1 MNSASTECQVS
12 QFEPLS
18 DSCGESDMEGL
29 DLSLF
34 EPQADANS
42 WCDSRVHAGFLY
54 LLVHYCEADCCVG
67 DPSDEACWEPCYCVL
82 LQDEQTLT
90 AYRSEDMALFA
101 GTACMF
107 KSHSKLGDAMFVE
120 LPRVRL
126 DGGARAFRQH
136 WGYES
141 SRPLAP
147 PPPLIEEDEAGIEPE
162 TVSLREA
169 NTASPI
175 APLLRRAAPRQGSGS
190 KQRHTFDIELSS
202 LERIDPNQLA
212 IQRSELKSL
221 SLPRGF
227 LPELTEQ
234 CETVKIA
241 DFVHLL
247 RKLPARPRSQDTSYE
262 KACRR
267 GSAPATPV
275 LGARPLDV
283 TPNRIVNFFS
293 KRSFRSN
300 PLKRTKS
307 VTKLERQKQ
316 RGVGLGSG
324 AGLRGCRS
332 HESLLCGQAVTSMD
346 LAAVTPLHPS
356 LLNRPHCFQVTPSNG
371 GPKYFS
377 CRTAHEREQWMHSLR
392 KSVQPEAE
400 QTRRTDNSLQIW
412 LLEAKGVPAKKRY
425 FCEVCLDSTL
435 YARTTAKLK
444 ADLCFW
450 GERFDFHHLP
460 AVNTIQVNLYRE
472 ADRKKKRDKNVLI
485 GSVNIPVNN
494 VTSRYLTEKWYP
506 VVGDKGPL
514 KEPPALRVKCR
525 FQSVDILPVQVYS
538 EFLEYLKTDYAALC
552 EKLEPVIGVKAK
564 EDIATALVA
573 VMQREKR
580 APQFLADLVMMDI
593 HRIDDERLTFRG
605 NSLATKAMEAYLKL
619 TGDRYLQE
627 TLGPVV
633 RGAVEGGDCEVDPL
647 KVASV
652 AALHKQ
658 QQNLR
663 AAVELAWSRIL
674 ASHSHFPVELRE
686 CFRIFRERLKE
697 MGREDMA
704 DNLISASIFL
714 RFLCPAILS
723 PSLFNITHEY
733 PNEKAARNLTLVAKT
748 LQTLANFTRFQ
759 GKENFMEFM
768 NDVLE
773 REAPSMKTFLQ
784 LISSSKETQNNLM
797 EYDGYIDL
805 GKQLSLLHALLRESV
820 ATTSSNSPSSP
831 PSRLPEILD
840 RISQALDQP
849 GPSPVPST
857 LRYPNLQNNIFRYN
871 DPTIANSN
879 TNLSISATSTL
890 SSNHSTLNGTI
901 GDSTEIIQSNT
912 LGHNANNGTRSP
924 NVVRAATLPRNAYM
938 PTNGKLQLQ
947 INNDDYPLESSAF
960 VSRSPT
966 PISRQQHLHQRAT
979 AFAANNRSGPGY
991 RLVTSASLANVNHCQ
1006 TNASHPTSPTRS
1018 ESHSNLKDSNYN
1030 ITGSQSNNST
1040 MAQHRHNISRL
1051 QNLDIHDRCEDNYN
1065 HNNYN
1070 VSRSAS
1076 RNHCCK
1082 EENANQTH
1090 QQNYNNVSK
1099 TTINANNHTGS
1110 NITLSINHQ
1119 PNNNSYHNSKT
1130 NGGNNPTG
1138 AQLANGNLDEFSD
1151 LLRYAD
1157 DEVSESKSQKG
1168 SQISIS
1174 QLSNVASSGYQSFAA
1189 YSQSSSPVDLTSNNA
1204 NGHILNSA
1212 PLAFANPVYHM
1223 ESNHH
1228 GRNGRRGSTSSDERE
1243 GSNGGVENVRGVDLS
1258 PSPPLQQNAR
1268 NLQRNGLQSHQWRQ
1282 NNSAIRPGNNEQS
1295 QNNVCCTKLRRR
1307 LSLDSTR
1314 DLSDTSE
1321 EESCATRRSK
1331 SRSHR
1336 SIDQYEVEIERLQS
1350 SVDRLR
1356 ARLGAAEDADV
1367 DGLGPD
1373 TKMKSIISSHSA
1385 LYTQNRFFYAPQNV
1399 ALISVEEELRREQ
1412 QKMSAALS
1420 YKQRVIDAQEQQIA
1434 ALDAANSRLM
1444 SSNTRLLSALST
1456 LRERYHGNNTNNATN
1471 VGSNTTKQS
1480 NNGNSSASNNN
1491 QASDAS
1497 ALLQNIADIGE
1508 LKSST
1513 C

>member
-1 MNSASTECQVS
+1 MLNTDNIEESPKRRSTFYVS
-12 QFEPLS
+12 LDGEARQPS
-18 DSCGESDMEGL
+18 KIPKTVTTESDKFVSNTFPISTSKTTPNVILTRTLSNNESISAKGSRDETFPESRGKVQSLTKIFETPKSEQVGNGSEQRKKVERTRSFKTIERFQSRFTGRKDAGRKDSRLNNTIACFEVEDEDSKKKGAEKQRSSSAKIVETKANGSADTRAKQNGNTTFTNLLIRRTHSTKLARSTSTLVKVAGRHASVDSPCAVPTPSRNENHRSGSEKSKDDETPDDSVADNDEGTE
-29 DLSLF
+29 SSVF
-34 EPQADANS
+34 EDADA
-42 WCDSRVHAGFLY
+42 D
-54 LLVHYCEADCCVG
+54 
-67 DPSDEACWEPCYCVL
+67 
-82 LQDEQTLT
+82 
-90 AYRSEDMALFA
+90 
-101 GTACMF
+101 
-107 KSHSKLGDAMFVE
+107 
-120 LPRVRL
+120 
-126 DGGARAFRQH
+126 
-136 WGYES
+136 
-141 SRPLAP
+141 
-147 PPPLIEEDEAGIEPE
+147 AGIH
-162 TVSLREA
+162 S
-169 NTASPI
+169 
-175 APLLRRAAPRQGSGS
+175 
-190 KQRHTFDIELSS
+190 
-202 LERIDPNQLA
+202 
-212 IQRSELKSL
+212 
-221 SLPRGF
+221 
-227 LPELTEQ
+227 
-234 CETVKIA
+234 
-241 DFVHLL
+241 
-247 RKLPARPRSQDTSYE
+247 DTSYE

-316 RGVGLGSG
+316 RG

-356 LLNRPHCFQVTPSNG
+356 LLGRPHCFQVTPSTG

-377 CRTAHEREQWMHSLR
+377 CRTAHERDQWLHSLR
-392 KSVQPEAE
+392 KSVQPDAE

-450 GERFDFHHLP
+450 GEHFDFHHLP
-460 AVNTIQVNLYRE
+460 SVNTIQVNLYRE

-485 GSVNIPVNN
+485 GSVSIPVHI

-525 FQSVDILPVQVYS
+525 FQSVDILPVQVYQ
-538 EFLEYLKTDYAALC
+538 EFLEYLKTDYKPLC
-552 EKLEPVIGVKAK
+552 EKLEPAIGVKAK

-573 VMQREKR
+573 VMQREKK

-627 TLGPVV
+627 TLGAVV

-663 AAVELAWSRIL
+663 NAVELAWSRIL
-674 ASHSHFPVELRE
+674 ASHAHFPLELRE
-686 CFRIFRERLKE
+686 CFRIFRERLQD
-697 MGREDMA
+697 MGREDIA

-768 NDVLE
+768 NDLLE
-773 REAPSMKTFLQ
+773 REAPSMKNFLQ
-784 LISSSKETQNNLM
+784 LISSPLPKDAPANNSL
-797 EYDGYIDL
+797 EFDGYIDL
-805 GKQLSLLHALLRESV
+805 GKQLSLLHALLRESLV
-820 ATTSSNSPSSP
+820 TITSSSSP
-831 PSRLPEILD
+831 LPPPRLPEILE
-840 RISQALDQP
+840 RISLALDQP
-849 GPSPVPST
+849 GPSPVPASH
-857 LRYPNLQNNIFRYN
+857 RYPNLQNNIFRYN

-879 TNLSISATSTL
+879 TNLSVSATSTL
-890 SSNHSTLNGTI
+890 SNHSTLNGTI
-901 GDSTEIIQSNT
+901 RDSNEVLQANT
-912 LGHNANNGTRSP
+912 LGHNSSRSP
-924 NVVRAATLPRNAYM
+924 NVARAATLPRNAYM
-938 PTNGKLQLQ
+938 PNNGKLQLQ
-947 INNDDYPLESSAF
+947 ITTDDYPLEPPAF

-966 PISRQQHLHQRAT
+966 PIVRQHRAIGS
-979 AFAANNRSGPGY
+979 NRTGAGY
-991 RLVTSASLANVNHCQ
+991 RLTASASLANVNHCQ
-1006 TNASHPTSPTRS
+1006 THPTSPTRS

-1030 ITGSQSNNST
+1030 ITAPQNNQSNICT
-1040 MAQHRHNISRL
+1040 IVAQQQQQQQNHRHNIARL
-1051 QNLDIHDRCEDNYN
+1051 QNMDIHDREDNYN

-1070 VSRSAS
+1070 VSRSTS
-1076 RNHCCK
+1076 RNHCNK
-1082 EENANQTH
+1082 EENANQTQH
-1090 QQNYNNVSK
+1090 QNYNNVSK
-1099 TTINANNHTGS
+1099 TTVNANVMVNPSS
-1110 NITLSINHQ
+1110 NLTLSINHQ
-1119 PNNNSYHNSKT
+1119 PNNNYNNSKT
-1130 NGGNNPTG
+1130 SNT
-1138 AQLANGNLDEFSD
+1138 ANGNLDELSD
-1151 LLRYAD
+1151 LL
-1157 DEVSESKSQKG
+1157 
-1168 SQISIS
+1168 
-1174 QLSNVASSGYQSFAA
+1174 
-1189 YSQSSSPVDLTSNNA
+1189 SQSSSPVDLSSNNA
-1204 NGHILNSA
+1204 NAHILSAA

-1223 ESNHH
+1223 EPNH
-1228 GRNGRRGSTSSDERE
+1228 GRNGRRGSTSSEERE
-1243 GSNGGVENVRGVDLS
+1243 GSGGGVEGVRGVDLS
-1258 PSPPLQQNAR
+1258 PSPPPQNNVR
-1268 NLQRNGLQSHQWRQ
+1268 NLQRNSQNQWRQ
-1282 NNSAIRPGNNEQS
+1282 TNQAHRNNSEQNQS
-1295 QNNVCCTKLRRR
+1295 GCCTKLRRR

-1321 EESCATRRSK
+1321 EESCTTRRSK

-1356 ARLGAAEDADV
+1356 ARLDATEDTDI
-1367 DGLGPD
+1367 DGIAPD
-1373 TKMKSIISSHSA
+1373 TKMKSIIS
-1385 LYTQNRFFYAPQNV
+1385 R
-1399 ALISVEEELRREQ
+1399 LISVEEELRREQ

-1444 SSNTRLLSALST
+1444 TSNTRLLSALST
-1456 LRERYHGNNTNNATN
+1456 LKQRYNAKTQS
-1471 VGSNTTKQS
+1471 SNE
-1480 NNGNSSASNNN
+1480 A
-1491 QASDAS
+1491 A

-1508 LKSST
+1508 LKSSS

>member
-1 MNSASTECQVS
+1 MEMRLDEDESAIGDGISNGI
-12 QFEPLS
+12 FEPLS

-29 DLSLF
+29 DFSLF
-34 EPQADANS
+34 EPQQTDTDY
-42 WCDSRVHAGFLY
+42 CRDIRRVYTGALDLFIN
-54 LLVHYCEADCCVG
+54 CEADCCVG
-67 DPSDEACWEPCYCVL
+67 ETSEEACWEPCYCVL

-101 GTACMF
+101 GTGCF
-107 KSHSKLGDAMFVE
+107 FRGHHKIGDAMFVE

-126 DGGARAFRQH
+126 DGGARTFRQH

-141 SRPLAP
+141 RPHVP
-147 PPPLIEEDEAGIEPE
+147 PPPLIEEDEGGIEPE

-175 APLLRRAAPRQGSGS
+175 
-190 KQRHTFDIELSS
+190 
-202 LERIDPNQLA
+202 
-212 IQRSELKSL
+212 
-221 SLPRGF
+221 
-227 LPELTEQ
+227 
-234 CETVKIA
+234 
-241 DFVHLL
+241 
-247 RKLPARPRSQDTSYE
+247 DTSYE

-316 RGVGLGSG
+316 RG

-332 HESLLCGQAVTSMD
+332 HESLLCSQAVTSMD
-346 LAAVTPLHPS
+346 LAAVTPMHPS
-356 LLNRPHCFQVTPSNG
+356 LLGRPHCFQVTPSNG
-371 GPKYFS
+371 PPKYFS
-377 CRTAHEREQWMHSLR
+377 CRTAHERQQWLHSIR
-392 KSVQPEAE
+392 KSVQPDAE

-412 LLEAKGVPAKKRY
+412 LLEAKGVPTKKRY
-425 FCEVCLDSTL
+425 FCEVCLDNTL

-444 ADLCFW
+444 TELCFW
-450 GERFDFHHLP
+450 GEHFDFHLLP
-460 AVNTIQVNLYRE
+460 SVNTIQVNLYRE

-485 GSVNIPVNN
+485 GSVSIPVQN

-506 VVGDKGPL
+506 VVSDKGPL

-525 FQSVDILPVQVYS
+525 FQSVDILPVQVYQ
-538 EFLEYLKTDYAALC
+538 EFLEYLKTDYPSLC
-552 EKLEPVIGVKAK
+552 ERLEPAIGVKAK
-564 EDIATALVA
+564 EDIATAFVA
-573 VMQREKR
+573 VMQREKK

-627 TLGPVV
+627 TLGAVV
-633 RGAVEGGDCEVDPL
+633 RAAVEGGDCEVDPL
-647 KVASV
+647 KVSSL

-663 AAVELAWSRIL
+663 NAVELAWSRIL
-674 ASHSHFPVELRE
+674 ASHTHFPLELRE

-697 MGREDMA
+697 MGREDIA

-773 REAPSMKTFLQ
+773 REAPAMKNFLQ
-784 LISSSKETQNNLM
+784 LISNPLPKDSPSNNSF
-797 EYDGYIDL
+797 EFDGYIDL
-805 GKQLSLLHALLRESV
+805 GKQLSLLHALLRESI
-820 ATTSSNSPSSP
+820 AGTTSSSTS
-831 PSRLPEILD
+831 SRLPEVLD
-840 RISQALDQP
+840 RISVALEQP
-849 GPSPVPST
+849 GPSPVST
-857 LRYPNLQNNIFRYN
+857 AHRYPNLQNNIFRYN

-879 TNLSISATSTL
+879 TNLSVSASSTL
-890 SSNHSTLNGTI
+890 SNHSTLNGTLR
-901 GDSTEIIQSNT
+901 DSSEVLQSNT
-912 LGHNANNGTRSP
+912 LGHPPGTRSP
-924 NVVRAATLPRNAYM
+924 NVVRAATLPRNAYL
-938 PTNGKLQLQ
+938 PNGKLQLQ
-947 INNDDYPLESSAF
+947 ITSDDYHPLEAPAF

-966 PISRQQHLHQRAT
+966 PISRQHRPGIT
-979 AFAANNRSGPGY
+979 KGY
-991 RLVTSASLANVNHCQ
+991 RLTASASLANVNHCQ
-1006 TNASHPTSPTRS
+1006 NIPTSPTRS
-1018 ESHSNLKDSNYN
+1018 ESHSNLKDSNFN
-1030 ITGSQSNNST
+1030 INVNQTNQANQNTG
-1040 MAQHRHNISRL
+1040 HRHNTKI
-1051 QNLDIHDRCEDNYN
+1051 NHDLHDDNYI

-1076 RNHCCK
+1076 RNHCK

-1090 QQNYNNVSK
+1090 QQNYNNVTK
-1099 TTINANNHTGS
+1099 TTVNANPINPS
-1110 NITLSINHQ
+1110 NLTLTINQ
-1119 PNNNSYHNSKT
+1119 PNNNYK
-1130 NGGNNPTG
+1130 GPTT
-1138 AQLANGNLDEFSD
+1138 NGNLDEISD

-1189 YSQSSSPVDLTSNNA
+1189 YSQSSSPVDLSNNA
-1204 NGHILNSA
+1204 NSHIMSAA

-1223 ESNHH
+1223 EAS
-1228 GRNGRRGSTSSDERE
+1228 RSGRRGSTSSEERE
-1243 GSNGGVENVRGVDLS
+1243 GGGVEAVRGVDLS
-1258 PSPPLQQNAR
+1258 PSPATQGNLR
-1268 NLQRNGLQSHQWRQ
+1268 NRGNGQQWRQ
-1282 NNSAIRPGNNEQS
+1282 TPGHRGTNEGQS
-1295 QNNVCCTKLRRR
+1295 GYSTKLRRR
-1307 LSLDSTR
+1307 LSLDSNR

-1321 EESCATRRSK
+1321 DESCATRRSK

-1356 ARLGAAEDADV
+1356 ARLGAAEDGDV
-1367 DGLGPD
+1367 DGIAPD
-1373 TKMKSIISSHSA
+1373 TKMKNII
-1385 LYTQNRFFYAPQNV
+1385 TR
-1399 ALISVEEELRREQ
+1399 LISVEEELRREQ

-1434 ALDAANSRLM
+1434 ALDAANTRLM

-1456 LRERYHGNNTNNATN
+1456 LKQRYN
-1471 VGSNTTKQS
+1471 VKAQP
-1480 NNGNSSASNNN
+1480 SSSEA
-1491 QASDAS
+1491 A

-1508 LKSST
+1508 LKSSS

>member
-1 MNSASTECQVS
+1 MEMRLDEDESAIGDGISNGI
-12 QFEPLS
+12 FEPLS

-29 DLSLF
+29 DFSLF
-34 EPQADANS
+34 EPQQTDTDY
-42 WCDSRVHAGFLY
+42 CRDIRRVYTGALDLFIN
-54 LLVHYCEADCCVG
+54 CEADCCVG
-67 DPSDEACWEPCYCVL
+67 ETSEEACWEPCYCVL

-101 GTACMF
+101 GTGCF
-107 KSHSKLGDAMFVE
+107 FRGHHKIGDAMFVE

-126 DGGARAFRQH
+126 DGGARTFRQH

-141 SRPLAP
+141 RPHVP
-147 PPPLIEEDEAGIEPE
+147 PPPLIEEDEGGIEPE

-175 APLLRRAAPRQGSGS
+175 ASFLRKVRTLPARGYH
-190 KQRHTFDIELSS
+190 RHTMQPDLTGIRNIMVDTSQLHQS
-202 LERIDPNQLA
+202 LCE
-212 IQRSELKSL
+212 SKSL

-227 LPELTEQ
+227 PPPSPSPIT
-234 CETVKIA
+234 K
-241 DFVHLL
+241 
-247 RKLPARPRSQDTSYE
+247 DTSYE

-316 RGVGLGSG
+316 RG

-332 HESLLCGQAVTSMD
+332 HESLLCSQAVTSMD
-346 LAAVTPLHPS
+346 LAAVTPMHPS
-356 LLNRPHCFQVTPSNG
+356 LLGRPHCFQVTPSNG
-371 GPKYFS
+371 PPKYFS
-377 CRTAHEREQWMHSLR
+377 CRTAHERQQWLHSIR
-392 KSVQPEAE
+392 KSVQPDAE

-412 LLEAKGVPAKKRY
+412 LLEAKGVPTKKRY
-425 FCEVCLDSTL
+425 FCEVCLDNTL

-444 ADLCFW
+444 TELCFW
-450 GERFDFHHLP
+450 GEHFDFHLLP
-460 AVNTIQVNLYRE
+460 SVNTIQVNLYRE

-485 GSVNIPVNN
+485 GSVSIPVQN

-506 VVGDKGPL
+506 VVSDKGPL

-525 FQSVDILPVQVYS
+525 FQSVDILPVQVYQ
-538 EFLEYLKTDYAALC
+538 EFLEYLKTDYPSLC
-552 EKLEPVIGVKAK
+552 ERLEPAIGVKAK
-564 EDIATALVA
+564 EDIATAFVA
-573 VMQREKR
+573 VMQREKK

-627 TLGPVV
+627 TLGAVV
-633 RGAVEGGDCEVDPL
+633 RAAVEGGDCEVDPL
-647 KVASV
+647 KVSSL

-663 AAVELAWSRIL
+663 NAVELAWSRIL
-674 ASHSHFPVELRE
+674 ASHTHFPLELRE

-697 MGREDMA
+697 MGREDIA

-773 REAPSMKTFLQ
+773 REAPAMKNFLQ
-784 LISSSKETQNNLM
+784 LISNPLPKDSPSNNSF
-797 EYDGYIDL
+797 EFDGYIDL
-805 GKQLSLLHALLRESV
+805 GKQLSLLHALLRESI
-820 ATTSSNSPSSP
+820 AGTTSSSTS
-831 PSRLPEILD
+831 SRLPEVLD
-840 RISQALDQP
+840 RISVALEQP
-849 GPSPVPST
+849 GPSPVST
-857 LRYPNLQNNIFRYN
+857 AHRYPNLQNNIFRYN

-879 TNLSISATSTL
+879 TNLSVSASSTL
-890 SSNHSTLNGTI
+890 SNHSTLNGTLR
-901 GDSTEIIQSNT
+901 DSSEVLQSNT
-912 LGHNANNGTRSP
+912 LGHPPGTRSP
-924 NVVRAATLPRNAYM
+924 NVVRAATLPRNAYL
-938 PTNGKLQLQ
+938 PNGKLQLQ
-947 INNDDYPLESSAF
+947 ITSDDYHPLEAPAF

-966 PISRQQHLHQRAT
+966 PISRQHRPGIT
-979 AFAANNRSGPGY
+979 KGY
-991 RLVTSASLANVNHCQ
+991 RLTASASLANVNHCQ
-1006 TNASHPTSPTRS
+1006 NIPTSPTRS
-1018 ESHSNLKDSNYN
+1018 ESHSNLKDSNFN
-1030 ITGSQSNNST
+1030 INVNQTNQANQNTG
-1040 MAQHRHNISRL
+1040 HRHNTKI
-1051 QNLDIHDRCEDNYN
+1051 NHDLHDDNYI

-1076 RNHCCK
+1076 RNHCK

-1090 QQNYNNVSK
+1090 QQNYNNVTK
-1099 TTINANNHTGS
+1099 TTVNANPINPS
-1110 NITLSINHQ
+1110 NLTLTINQ
-1119 PNNNSYHNSKT
+1119 PNNNYK
-1130 NGGNNPTG
+1130 GPTT
-1138 AQLANGNLDEFSD
+1138 NGNLDEISD

-1189 YSQSSSPVDLTSNNA
+1189 YSQSSSPVDLSNNA
-1204 NGHILNSA
+1204 NSHIMSAA

-1223 ESNHH
+1223 EAS
-1228 GRNGRRGSTSSDERE
+1228 RSGRRGSTSSEERE
-1243 GSNGGVENVRGVDLS
+1243 GGGVEAVRGVDLS
-1258 PSPPLQQNAR
+1258 PSPATQGNLR
-1268 NLQRNGLQSHQWRQ
+1268 NRGNGQQWRQ
-1282 NNSAIRPGNNEQS
+1282 TPGHRGTNEGQS
-1295 QNNVCCTKLRRR
+1295 GYSTKLRRR
-1307 LSLDSTR
+1307 LSLDSNR

-1321 EESCATRRSK
+1321 DESCATRRSK

-1356 ARLGAAEDADV
+1356 ARLGAAEDGDV
-1367 DGLGPD
+1367 DGIAPD
-1373 TKMKSIISSHSA
+1373 TKMKNII
-1385 LYTQNRFFYAPQNV
+1385 TR
-1399 ALISVEEELRREQ
+1399 LISVEEELRREQ

-1434 ALDAANSRLM
+1434 ALDAANTRLM

-1456 LRERYHGNNTNNATN
+1456 LKQRYN
-1471 VGSNTTKQS
+1471 VKAQP
-1480 NNGNSSASNNN
+1480 SSSEA
-1491 QASDAS
+1491 A

-1508 LKSST
+1508 LKSSS

>member
-1 MNSASTECQVS
+1 MKLEYPCRV
-12 QFEPLS
+12 
-18 DSCGESDMEGL
+18 EGWL
-29 DLSLF
+29 
-34 EPQADANS
+34 N
-42 WCDSRVHAGFLY
+42 V
-54 LLVHYCEADCCVG
+54 CEAECCVG
-67 DPSDEACWEPCYCVL
+67 EATGEACWEPCYCVL

-90 AYRSEDMALFA
+90 AYRSEDMA
-101 GTACMF
+101 
-107 KSHSKLGDAMFVE
+107 LGDAMFVE

-141 SRPLAP
+141 RSLAP
-147 PPPLIEEDEAGIEPE
+147 PPPLIEEDEAAVEPE

-175 APLLRRAAPRQGSGS
+175 APLLRRVSTLPRRGLQ
-190 KQRHTFDIELSS
+190 QRHTLDPELSS
-202 LERIDPNQLA
+202 LSEHDPNRL
-212 IQRSELKSL
+212 IECELKSL

-227 LPELTEQ
+227 PPEI
-234 CETVKIA
+234 TVKE
-241 DFVHLL
+241 DDE
-247 RKLPARPRSQDTSYE
+247 DTSYE

-316 RGVGLGSG
+316 RG

-356 LLNRPHCFQVTPSNG
+356 LLGRPHCFQVTPSTG

-377 CRTAHEREQWMHSLR
+377 CRTAHERDQWLHSLR
-392 KSVQPEAE
+392 KSVQPDAE

-450 GERFDFHHLP
+450 GEHFDFHHLP
-460 AVNTIQVNLYRE
+460 SVNTIQVNLYRE

-485 GSVNIPVNN
+485 GSVSIPVHN
-494 VTSRYLTEKWYP
+494 VTSRYLTEKWYT

-525 FQSVDILPVQVYS
+525 FQSVDILPVQVYQ
-538 EFLEYLKTDYAALC
+538 EFLEYLKTDYASLC

-573 VMQREKR
+573 VMQREKK

-627 TLGPVV
+627 TLGAVV

-663 AAVELAWSRIL
+663 NAVELAWSRIL
-674 ASHSHFPVELRE
+674 ASHAHFPLELRE
-686 CFRIFRERLKE
+686 CFRIFRERLAD
-697 MGREDMA
+697 MGREDIA

-768 NDVLE
+768 NDLLE
-773 REAPSMKTFLQ
+773 REAPSMKNFLQ
-784 LISSSKETQNNLM
+784 LISSPLPKDAPANNSL
-797 EYDGYIDL
+797 EFDGYIDL
-805 GKQLSLLHALLRESV
+805 GKQLSLLHALLRESLV
-820 ATTSSNSPSSP
+820 TITSFSSSLP

-840 RISQALDQP
+840 RISIALDQS
-849 GPSPVPST
+849 GPSPVPASH
-857 LRYPNLQNNIFRYN
+857 RYPNIQNNIFRYN

-879 TNLSISATSTL
+879 TNLSVSATSTL
-890 SSNHSTLNGTI
+890 SNHSTLNGTI
-901 GDSTEIIQSNT
+901 RDSNEVLQSNT
-912 LGHNANNGTRSP
+912 LGHNSSRSP
-924 NVVRAATLPRNAYM
+924 NVTRAATLPRNAYM

-947 INNDDYPLESSAF
+947 ITTDDYPLEPPAF

-966 PISRQQHLHQRAT
+966 PIVRQHRAIGS
-979 AFAANNRSGPGY
+979 NRTGAGY
-991 RLVTSASLANVNHCQ
+991 RLTASASLANVNHCQ
-1006 TNASHPTSPTRS
+1006 THPASPTRS

-1030 ITGSQSNNST
+1030 ITTSQINQANNCSI
-1040 MAQHRHNISRL
+1040 MGQQQQNHRHNIARL
-1051 QNLDIHDRCEDNYN
+1051 QNLDIHDREDNYN

-1076 RNHCCK
+1076 RNHCNK
-1082 EENANQTH
+1082 EENANQMQH
-1090 QQNYNNVSK
+1090 QNYNNVSK
-1099 TTINANNHTGS
+1099 TTVNANVVVNPSS
-1110 NITLSINHQ
+1110 NLTLSINQ
-1119 PNNNSYHNSKT
+1119 PNNNYTNSKT
-1130 NGGNNPTG
+1130 NNTT
-1138 AQLANGNLDEFSD
+1138 ANGNLDELSD

-1189 YSQSSSPVDLTSNNA
+1189 YSQSSSPVDLSSNNA
-1204 NGHILNSA
+1204 NAHILNAA

-1223 ESNHH
+1223 ESNH
-1228 GRNGRRGSTSSDERE
+1228 GRNGRRGSSSSEERD
-1243 GSNGGVENVRGVDLS
+1243 GSGGVEGVRGVDLS
-1258 PSPPLQQNAR
+1258 PSPPPQNNVR
-1268 NLQRNGLQSHQWRQ
+1268 NLQRNNQNQWRQ
-1282 NNSAIRPGNNEQS
+1282 ANQTHRNNSEQN
-1295 QNNVCCTKLRRR
+1295 QGVCCTKLRRR

-1321 EESCATRRSK
+1321 EESCTTRRSK

-1356 ARLGAAEDADV
+1356 ARLGATEDTDI
-1367 DGLGPD
+1367 DGVAPD
-1373 TKMKSIISSHSA
+1373 TKMKSIIS
-1385 LYTQNRFFYAPQNV
+1385 R
-1399 ALISVEEELRREQ
+1399 LISVEEELRREQ

-1444 SSNTRLLSALST
+1444 TSNTKLLSALST
-1456 LRERYHGNNTNNATN
+1456 LKQRYNAKTN
-1471 VGSNTTKQS
+1471 QS
-1480 NNGNSSASNNN
+1480 SSEA
-1491 QASDAS
+1491 A
-1497 ALLQNIADIGE
+1497 ALLQNIVDIGE
-1508 LKSST
+1508 LKSSS

>member
-1 MNSASTECQVS
+1 MALCQHGTVSSSSSELREFITEDESAIGDNISI
-12 QFEPLS
+12 FEPLS

-29 DLSLF
+29 DFSLF
-34 EPQADANS
+34 EPQVEPN
-42 WCDSRVHAGFLY
+42 CCHQDSRVCSGMLD
-54 LLVHYCEADCCVG
+54 LLMHYCEPECCVSETAG
-67 DPSDEACWEPCYCVL
+67 EACWEPCYCVL

-90 AYRSEDMALFA
+90 AYRSEDMAI
-101 GTACMF
+101 
-107 KSHSKLGDAMFVE
+107 GDAIFVE

-126 DGGARAFRQH
+126 DGGARAFRQY
-136 WGYES
+136 WGYE

-147 PPPLIEEDEAGIEPE
+147 PPPLIEEDEGGIEPE

-175 APLLRRAAPRQGSGS
+175 ASFVRKARTLPAKGYRQ
-190 KQRHTFDIELSS
+190 QRHTMHPDLSRLS
-202 LERIDPNQLA
+202 NSKVDTNLPIPPC
-212 IQRSELKSL
+212 ELKSL

-227 LPELTEQ
+227 PPPVNEDGSKGKLKTKSLPRNYSQ
-234 CETVKIA
+234 SSQYNVSCKN
-241 DFVHLL
+241 L
-247 RKLPARPRSQDTSYE
+247 RDTSYE

-275 LGARPLDV
+275 LGARPLDA

-316 RGVGLGSG
+316 RG

-356 LLNRPHCFQVTPSNG
+356 LLGRPHCFQVTPSNG
-371 GPKYFS
+371 PPKYFS
-377 CRTAHEREQWMHSLR
+377 CRTAHERDQWLHSLR
-392 KSVQPEAE
+392 KSVQPDAE

-412 LLEAKGVPAKKRY
+412 LLEAKGVPTKKRY
-425 FCEVCLDSTL
+425 FCEVCLDNTL

-444 ADLCFW
+444 TELCFW
-450 GERFDFHHLP
+450 GEHFDFHHLP
-460 AVNTIQVNLYRE
+460 SVNTIQVNLYRE

-485 GSVNIPVNN
+485 GSVSIPVQN

-506 VVGDKGPL
+506 VQSDKGVL

-525 FQSVDILPVQVYS
+525 FQSVDILPVHVYQ
-538 EFLEYLKTDYAALC
+538 EFLEYLKTDYASLC
-552 EKLEPVIGVKAK
+552 ERLEPVIGVKAK

-573 VMQREKR
+573 VMQREKK

-627 TLGPVV
+627 TLGAVV
-633 RGAVEGGDCEVDPL
+633 RGAVDGGDCEVDPL
-647 KVASV
+647 KVSSL

-674 ASHSHFPVELRE
+674 SSHAHFPLELRE
-686 CFRIFRERLKE
+686 CFRIFRERLAE
-697 MGREDMA
+697 LGREDIA

-733 PNEKAARNLTLVAKT
+733 PNEKAARNLTLVAKS

-773 REAPSMKTFLQ
+773 REAPAMKNFLL
-784 LISSSKETQNNLM
+784 LISSPVSKDAPSNDSLEF
-797 EYDGYIDL
+797 DGYIDL
-805 GKQLSLLHALLRESV
+805 GKQLSLLHALLRESI
-820 ATTSSNSPSSP
+820 AGTNSSSPSSP
-831 PSRLPEILD
+831 PSKLPDILD

-849 GPSPVPST
+849 GPSPVST
-857 LRYPNLQNNIFRYN
+857 AHRYPSLQNNIFRYN
-871 DPTIANSN
+871 DPTLANSN
-879 TNLSISATSTL
+879 SNLSVSASSTL
-890 SSNHSTLNGTI
+890 SNHSTLNGTLR
-901 GDSTEIIQSNT
+901 DSNELLQSNT
-912 LGHNANNGTRSP
+912 LGHSGNLTRSP
-924 NVVRAATLPRNAYM
+924 NVIRAATLPRNAYL
-938 PTNGKLQLQ
+938 PTNGGKLQLQ
-947 INNDDYPLESSAF
+947 ITSDDYHPLEPPAF

-966 PISRQQHLHQRAT
+966 PVARQQRPTLL
-979 AFAANNRSGPGY
+979 NRTGY
-991 RLVTSASLANVNHCQ
+991 RLTTSASLANVNHCQ
-1006 TNASHPTSPTRS
+1006 NNPTSPIRS
-1018 ESHSNLKDSNYN
+1018 ESHSNLKDTNYN
-1030 ITGSQSNNST
+1030 INVNQNNQIITSTGIN
-1040 MAQHRHNISRL
+1040 QHRHHNL
-1051 QNLDIHDRCEDNYN
+1051 QSKLIGHDQHDDNYN
-1065 HNNYN
+1065 HNYN
-1070 VSRSAS
+1070 ISRSNS
-1076 RNHCCK
+1076 RNHFHK
-1082 EENANQTH
+1082 EDNANQP
-1090 QQNYNNVSK
+1090 QQNYNNNITK
-1099 TTINANNHTGS
+1099 TTVNANPININPTS
-1110 NITLSINHQ
+1110 NLTLSINNQ
-1119 PNNNSYHNSKT
+1119 PNNNYNNVKT
-1130 NGGNNPTG
+1130 IIGT
-1138 AQLANGNLDEFSD
+1138 NGNLDEISD

-1189 YSQSSSPVDLTSNNA
+1189 YSQSSSPVELSNNA
-1204 NGHILNSA
+1204 NSHIISA
-1212 PLAFANPVYHM
+1212 TPLAFANPVYHM
-1223 ESNHH
+1223 ESTH
-1228 GRNGRRGSTSSDERE
+1228 GRNGRRGSSSSEERE
-1243 GSNGGVENVRGVDLS
+1243 VGSGGSGNGGNGVEGVCGVDLS
-1258 PSPPLQQNAR
+1258 PSPPSQQSNNIR
-1268 NLQRNGLQSHQWRQ
+1268 NNQRNGQHQWRQ
-1282 NNSAIRPGNNEQS
+1282 ANSNYRNAEQN
-1295 QNNVCCTKLRRR
+1295 QNTCCTKLMRR

-1321 EESCATRRSK
+1321 EENCPNRRNK

-1336 SIDQYEVEIERLQS
+1336 NIDQYEMEIERLQN

-1356 ARLGAAEDADV
+1356 ARLGAAEDAEI
-1367 DGLGPD
+1367 DGKAPD
-1373 TKMKSIISSHSA
+1373 TKMKNIIS
-1385 LYTQNRFFYAPQNV
+1385 R
-1399 ALISVEEELRREQ
+1399 LISVEEELRREQ

-1434 ALDAANSRLM
+1434 ALDAANTRLM
-1444 SSNTRLLSALST
+1444 SSNSRLLSALST
-1456 LRERYHGNNTNNATN
+1456 LKQRYNINKT
-1471 VGSNTTKQS
+1471 QP
-1480 NNGNSSASNNN
+1480 NNN
-1491 QASDAS
+1491 NEAA
-1497 ALLQNIADIGE
+1497 ALLQNIADINE
-1508 LKSST
+1508 LKSSS

>member
-1 MNSASTECQVS
+1 MALCQHGTASSSSSELREFIITEDESAIGDNISI
-12 QFEPLS
+12 FEPLS

-29 DLSLF
+29 DFSLF
-34 EPQADANS
+34 EPQVEPN
-42 WCDSRVHAGFLY
+42 CCHQDSRVYSGILD
-54 LLVHYCEADCCVG
+54 LLMHYCEPECCVSETAG
-67 DPSDEACWEPCYCVL
+67 ESCWEPCYCVL

-90 AYRSEDMALFA
+90 AYRSEDMAI
-101 GTACMF
+101 
-107 KSHSKLGDAMFVE
+107 GDAMFVE
-120 LPRVRL
+120 LPRIRL

-136 WGYES
+136 WGYEL
-141 SRPLAP
+141 RPLAP
-147 PPPLIEEDEAGIEPE
+147 PPPLIEEDEGGIEPE

-175 APLLRRAAPRQGSGS
+175 ASFVRKARTLPAKGYHQ
-190 KQRHTFDIELSS
+190 QRHTMHPELSCLSNLKIDANLS
-202 LERIDPNQLA
+202 LPPC
-212 IQRSELKSL
+212 ELKSL

-227 LPELTEQ
+227 PPPENEDSS
-234 CETVKIA
+234 K
-241 DFVHLL
+241 
-247 RKLPARPRSQDTSYE
+247 DTSYE

-316 RGVGLGSG
+316 RG

-356 LLNRPHCFQVTPSNG
+356 LLGRPHCFQVTPSNG
-371 GPKYFS
+371 PPKYFS
-377 CRTAHEREQWMHSLR
+377 CRTAHERDQWLHSLR
-392 KSVQPEAE
+392 KSVQPDAE

-412 LLEAKGVPAKKRY
+412 LLEAKGVPTKKRY
-425 FCEVCLDSTL
+425 FCEVCLDNTL

-444 ADLCFW
+444 TELCFW
-450 GERFDFHHLP
+450 GEHFDFHHLP
-460 AVNTIQVNLYRE
+460 SVNTIQVNLYRE

-485 GSVNIPVNN
+485 GSVSIPVQN

-506 VVGDKGPL
+506 VQSDKGVL

-525 FQSVDILPVQVYS
+525 FQSVDILPVHVYQ
-538 EFLEYLKTDYAALC
+538 EFLEYLKTDYASLC
-552 EKLEPVIGVKAK
+552 ERLEPVIGVKAK

-573 VMQREKR
+573 VMQREKK

-627 TLGPVV
+627 TLGAVV
-633 RGAVEGGDCEVDPL
+633 RGAVDGGDCEVDPL
-647 KVASV
+647 KVSSL

-674 ASHSHFPVELRE
+674 SSHAHFPLELRE
-686 CFRIFRERLKE
+686 CFRIFRERLAE
-697 MGREDMA
+697 LGREDIA

-733 PNEKAARNLTLVAKT
+733 PNEKAARNLTLVAKS

-768 NDVLE
+768 NDILE
-773 REAPSMKTFLQ
+773 REAPAMKNFLL
-784 LISSSKETQNNLM
+784 LISSPVSKDAPSNNSL
-797 EYDGYIDL
+797 EFDGYIDL
-805 GKQLSLLHALLRESV
+805 GKQLSLLHALLRESI
-820 ATTSSNSPSSP
+820 AGTASSSPSSP
-831 PSRLPEILD
+831 PSKLPDILD

-849 GPSPVPST
+849 RPSPIST
-857 LRYPNLQNNIFRYN
+857 AHRYPSLQNNIFRYN
-871 DPTIANSN
+871 DPTIVNSN
-879 TNLSISATSTL
+879 SNLSVSASSTL
-890 SSNHSTLNGTI
+890 SNHSTLNGTLR
-901 GDSTEIIQSNT
+901 DSNEVLQSNT
-912 LGHNANNGTRSP
+912 LGHTGNITRSP
-924 NVVRAATLPRNAYM
+924 NVIRAATLPRNAYL

-947 INNDDYPLESSAF
+947 ITSDDYHPLEPPAF

-966 PISRQQHLHQRAT
+966 PVTRQHRPTLL
-979 AFAANNRSGPGY
+979 NRTGY
-991 RLVTSASLANVNHCQ
+991 RLTTSASLANVNHCQ
-1006 TNASHPTSPTRS
+1006 NNPTSPTRS
-1018 ESHSNLKDSNYN
+1018 ESHNNLKDANYN
-1030 ITGSQSNNST
+1030 INVNQTNQVITGTGIINRQ
-1040 MAQHRHNISRL
+1040 HNIPGKL
-1051 QNLDIHDRCEDNYN
+1051 MGHDQHDDNYN

-1070 VSRSAS
+1070 MSRSSS
-1076 RNHCCK
+1076 RNQCNR
-1082 EENANQTH
+1082 EENANQI
-1090 QQNYNNVSK
+1090 QQNYNNITK
-1099 TTINANNHTGS
+1099 TTVNANPI
-1110 NITLSINHQ
+1110 NINPTANLTLSINNQ
-1119 PNNNSYHNSKT
+1119 PNNNNYNNNNNNNNNVKT
-1130 NGGNNPTG
+1130 IAST
-1138 AQLANGNLDEFSD
+1138 NGNLDEISD

-1189 YSQSSSPVDLTSNNA
+1189 YSQSSSPVELSNNT
-1204 NGHILNSA
+1204 NSHIINAA

-1223 ESNHH
+1223 EGNH
-1228 GRNGRRGSTSSDERE
+1228 GRNGRRGSSSSEERE
-1243 GSNGGVENVRGVDLS
+1243 IGSGGSGNGGNGVEGVCGVDLS
-1258 PSPPLQQNAR
+1258 PLPQTQQSNNMR
-1268 NLQRNGLQSHQWRQ
+1268 NNQRNGQHQWRQ
-1282 NNSAIRPGNNEQS
+1282 ANPNYRNVEQN
-1295 QNNVCCTKLRRR
+1295 QNTCCTKLMRR

-1321 EESCATRRSK
+1321 EENCPNRRNK

-1336 SIDQYEVEIERLQS
+1336 SIDQYEMEIERLQN

-1356 ARLGAAEDADV
+1356 ARLGAAEDAEI
-1367 DGLGPD
+1367 DGNAPD
-1373 TKMKSIISSHSA
+1373 TKMKNIIS
-1385 LYTQNRFFYAPQNV
+1385 R
-1399 ALISVEEELRREQ
+1399 LISVEEELRREQ

-1434 ALDAANSRLM
+1434 ALDAANTRLM
-1444 SSNTRLLSALST
+1444 SSNSRLLSALST
-1456 LRERYHGNNTNNATN
+1456 LKQRYNISKT
-1471 VGSNTTKQS
+1471 QP
-1480 NNGNSSASNNN
+1480 NNN
-1491 QASDAS
+1491 EAA
-1497 ALLQNIADIGE
+1497 ALLQNIADINE
-1508 LKSST
+1508 LKSSS

>member
-1 MNSASTECQVS
+1 M
-12 QFEPLS
+12 
-18 DSCGESDMEGL
+18 
-29 DLSLF
+29 
-34 EPQADANS
+34 
-42 WCDSRVHAGFLY
+42 
-54 LLVHYCEADCCVG
+54 
-67 DPSDEACWEPCYCVL
+67 
-82 LQDEQTLT
+82 LT
-90 AYRSEDMALFA
+90 AEDPEESPKRRSTFYV
-101 GTACMF
+101 
-107 KSHSKLGDAMFVE
+107 S
-120 LPRVRL
+120 L
-126 DGGARAFRQH
+126 DGGEQPARQSVAKLTKGHSADEKFVCNTFPIGSASKTSTCGPLTRTLSNNDGFSSTARRNADETLPEVRGKVQSLTRIFEASKCDRMPS
-136 WGYES
+136 GGQTEQRKKVERTRSFKTIERFQSRFTGRKES
-141 SRPLAP
+141 SGRKDSRINNTIACFEVEDDAGCGKKLSNV
-147 PPPLIEEDEAGIEPE
+147 EEKPAATRIVVESAVTKSGAG
-162 TVSLREA
+162 
-169 NTASPI
+169 
-175 APLLRRAAPRQGSGS
+175 
-190 KQRHTFDIELSS
+190 SS
-202 LERIDPNQLA
+202 RGHQE
-212 IQRSELKSL
+212 
-221 SLPRGF
+221 PRGKQSTT
-227 LPELTEQ
+227 LTNLLIRRTHSTKLARSNSTLVRVERHASVDSPCVAVQ
-234 CETVKIA
+234 KADVRASRFKDEETNEDPAVA
-241 DFVHLL
+241 DDECIESSVFEDADIDGGVH
-247 RKLPARPRSQDTSYE
+247 SDTSYE

-316 RGVGLGSG
+316 RG

-356 LLNRPHCFQVTPSNG
+356 LLGRPHCFQVTPSTG

-377 CRTAHEREQWMHSLR
+377 CRTAHERDQWLHSLR
-392 KSVQPEAE
+392 KSVQPDAE

-450 GERFDFHHLP
+450 GEHFDFHHLP
-460 AVNTIQVNLYRE
+460 SVNTIQVNLYRE

-485 GSVNIPVNN
+485 GSVSIPVHN
-494 VTSRYLTEKWYP
+494 VTSRYLTEKWYT

-525 FQSVDILPVQVYS
+525 FQSVDILPVQVYQ
-538 EFLEYLKTDYAALC
+538 EFLEYLKTDYAPLC

-573 VMQREKR
+573 VMQREKK

-627 TLGPVV
+627 TLGAVV

-663 AAVELAWSRIL
+663 NAVELAWSRIL
-674 ASHSHFPVELRE
+674 SSHSHFPLELRE
-686 CFRIFRERLKE
+686 CFRIFRERLAD
-697 MGREDMA
+697 MGREDIA

-768 NDVLE
+768 NDLLE
-773 REAPSMKTFLQ
+773 REAPSMKNFLQ
-784 LISSSKETQNNLM
+784 LISSPLPKDAPANNSL
-797 EYDGYIDL
+797 EFDGYIDL
-805 GKQLSLLHALLRESV
+805 GKQLSLLHALLRESM
-820 ATTSSNSPSSP
+820 ATIAPSSPSMP

-840 RISQALDQP
+840 RISLALDQP
-849 GPSPVPST
+849 GPSPVPT
-857 LRYPNLQNNIFRYN
+857 AHRYPNLQNNIFRYN

-890 SSNHSTLNGTI
+890 SNHSTINGTI
-901 GDSTEIIQSNT
+901 RDSNEVLQTNT
-912 LGHNANNGTRSP
+912 LGHNSSRSP
-924 NVVRAATLPRNAYM
+924 NVARAATLPRNAYL

-947 INNDDYPLESSAF
+947 ISSDDYPLEPPAF

-966 PISRQQHLHQRAT
+966 PITRQHRPLGP
-979 AFAANNRSGPGY
+979 NRSGPGY
-991 RLVTSASLANVNHCQ
+991 RLTASASLANVNHCQ
-1006 TNASHPTSPTRS
+1006 THPTSPTRS

-1030 ITGSQSNNST
+1030 ITASSQNNQSSNGSIVLQQQ
-1040 MAQHRHNISRL
+1040 QHRHNIARL
-1051 QNLDIHDRCEDNYN
+1051 QNLDIHDREDNYN

-1076 RNHCCK
+1076 RNHCHK
-1082 EENANQTH
+1082 EENANQM
-1090 QQNYNNVSK
+1090 QQRNYNVSK
-1099 TTINANNHTGS
+1099 TTVNANVVVNPPT
-1110 NITLSINHQ
+1110 NLTLSINHQ
-1119 PNNNSYHNSKT
+1119 PNNNYNPPKT
-1130 NGGNNPTG
+1130 NNHATS
-1138 AQLANGNLDEFSD
+1138 ANGNLDELSD

-1189 YSQSSSPVDLTSNNA
+1189 YSQSSSPVDLSSNNA
-1204 NGHILNSA
+1204 NAHILGAA

-1223 ESNHH
+1223 ESNHA
-1228 GRNGRRGSTSSDERE
+1228 RTGRRDSSSSEERE
-1243 GSNGGVENVRGVDLS
+1243 GSGGGGVDSVRGVDLS
-1258 PSPPLQQNAR
+1258 PSPPPKNNVR
-1268 NLQRNGLQSHQWRQ
+1268 SHQRNNQNQWRQ
-1282 NNSAIRPGNNEQS
+1282 SNQTHRNNSEHAQDI
-1295 QNNVCCTKLRRR
+1295 CCTKLRRR

-1321 EESCATRRSK
+1321 EENCTTRRSK
-1331 SRSHR
+1331 SRNHR
-1336 SIDQYEVEIERLQS
+1336 SIDQYEVEMYEVERLQN
-1350 SVDRLR
+1350 SVDRLRLR
-1356 ARLGAAEDADV
+1356 ARLGATDDADL
-1367 DGLGPD
+1367 DLAPD
-1373 TKMKSIISSHSA
+1373 NNMKSIIS
-1385 LYTQNRFFYAPQNV
+1385 R
-1399 ALISVEEELRREQ
+1399 LISVEEELRREQ

-1434 ALDAANSRLM
+1434 ALGAANSRLM
-1444 SSNTRLLSALST
+1444 STNASLLSALSKQ
-1456 LRERYHGNNTNNATN
+1456 RYNTKSQTN
-1471 VGSNTTKQS
+1471 SET
-1480 NNGNSSASNNN
+1480 AP
-1491 QASDAS
+1491 
-1497 ALLQNIADIGE
+1497 LLQNIADIGE
-1508 LKSST
+1508 LKSSS

>member
-1 MNSASTECQVS
+1 MKLEYPCRV
-12 QFEPLS
+12 
-18 DSCGESDMEGL
+18 EGWL
-29 DLSLF
+29 
-34 EPQADANS
+34 N
-42 WCDSRVHAGFLY
+42 V
-54 LLVHYCEADCCVG
+54 CEAECCIG
-67 DPSDEACWEPCYCVL
+67 EAASEACWEPCYCVL

-90 AYRSEDMALFA
+90 AYRSEDMAL
-101 GTACMF
+101 
-107 KSHSKLGDAMFVE
+107 GDAMFVE

-136 WGYES
+136 WGYET
-141 SRPLAP
+141 RPLAP
-147 PPPLIEEDEAGIEPE
+147 PPPLIEEDEAAIEPE

-175 APLLRRAAPRQGSGS
+175 APLLRRVSTLPRRGS
-190 KQRHTFDIELSS
+190 QHRHTLDPKLSS
-202 LERIDPNQLA
+202 LREHDNSHLFVEC
-212 IQRSELKSL
+212 ELKSQ

-227 LPELTEQ
+227 PPQIIVQQIDDEGESKSRSLPRTTQLERDHK
-234 CETVKIA
+234 V
-241 DFVHLL
+241 
-247 RKLPARPRSQDTSYE
+247 RDTSYE

-316 RGVGLGSG
+316 RG

-356 LLNRPHCFQVTPSNG
+356 LLGRPHCFQVTPSTG

-377 CRTAHEREQWMHSLR
+377 CRTAHERDQWLHSLR
-392 KSVQPEAE
+392 KSVQPDAE

-450 GERFDFHHLP
+450 GEHFDFHHLP
-460 AVNTIQVNLYRE
+460 SVNTIQVNLYRE

-485 GSVNIPVNN
+485 GSVSIPVHN
-494 VTSRYLTEKWYP
+494 VTSRYLTEKWYT
-506 VVGDKGPL
+506 VIGDKGPL

-525 FQSVDILPVQVYS
+525 FQSVDILPVQVYQ
-538 EFLEYLKTDYAALC
+538 EFLEYLKTDYASLC

-573 VMQREKR
+573 VMQREKK

-627 TLGPVV
+627 TLGAVV

-663 AAVELAWSRIL
+663 NAVELAWSRIL
-674 ASHSHFPVELRE
+674 SSHSHFPLELRE
-686 CFRIFRERLKE
+686 CFRIFRERLAD
-697 MGREDMA
+697 MGREDIA

-768 NDVLE
+768 NDLLE
-773 REAPSMKTFLQ
+773 REAPSMKNFLQ
-784 LISSSKETQNNLM
+784 LISSPLPKDAPANTSLEF
-797 EYDGYIDL
+797 DGYIDL
-805 GKQLSLLHALLRESV
+805 GKQLSLLHALLRESMTAIV
-820 ATTSSNSPSSP
+820 PSSP
-831 PSRLPEILD
+831 STSRLPEILD
-840 RISQALDQP
+840 RISLALDQP
-849 GPSPVPST
+849 GPSPVPAAH
-857 LRYPNLQNNIFRYN
+857 RYPNLQNNIFRYN

-890 SSNHSTLNGTI
+890 SNHSTINGTI
-901 GDSTEIIQSNT
+901 RDSNEVLQTNT
-912 LGHNANNGTRSP
+912 LGHNSSRSP
-924 NVVRAATLPRNAYM
+924 NVARAATLPRNAYL

-947 INNDDYPLESSAF
+947 ISSEDYPLEPPAF

-966 PISRQQHLHQRAT
+966 PITRQHRPLGS
-979 AFAANNRSGPGY
+979 NRSGPGY
-991 RLVTSASLANVNHCQ
+991 RLTASASLANVNHCQ
-1006 TNASHPTSPTRS
+1006 THPTSPTRS
-1018 ESHSNLKDSNYN
+1018 ESHNNLKDSNYN
-1030 ITGSQSNNST
+1030 ITASPQNNQSSNGSIVLQQQQ
-1040 MAQHRHNISRL
+1040 QHRHNIARL
-1051 QNLDIHDRCEDNYN
+1051 QNLDIHDHREDNYN

-1076 RNHCCK
+1076 RNHCHK
-1082 EENANQTH
+1082 EENANQT
-1090 QQNYNNVSK
+1090 QQRNYNVSK
-1099 TTINANNHTGS
+1099 TTVNANVVVNPPT
-1110 NITLSINHQ
+1110 NLTLSINHHQ
-1119 PNNNSYHNSKT
+1119 PNNNYNPPKT
-1130 NGGNNPTG
+1130 NNHATS
-1138 AQLANGNLDEFSD
+1138 ANGNLDELSD

-1189 YSQSSSPVDLTSNNA
+1189 YSQSSSPVDLSSNNA
-1204 NGHILNSA
+1204 NAHILGTA

-1223 ESNHH
+1223 ESNHA
-1228 GRNGRRGSTSSDERE
+1228 RTGRRGSSSSEERE
-1243 GSNGGVENVRGVDLS
+1243 GSGGGGVDSVRGVDLS
-1258 PSPPLQQNAR
+1258 PSPPPKNNVR
-1268 NLQRNGLQSHQWRQ
+1268 NHQRNNQNQWRQ
-1282 NNSAIRPGNNEQS
+1282 GNQTHRNNSEHAQD
-1295 QNNVCCTKLRRR
+1295 VCCTKLRRR

-1321 EESCATRRSK
+1321 EENCTTRRSK

-1336 SIDQYEVEIERLQS
+1336 SIDQYEVEMYEVERLQN
-1350 SVDRLR
+1350 SVDRLRLR
-1356 ARLGAAEDADV
+1356 ARLGTTDDADL
-1367 DGLGPD
+1367 DLATD
-1373 TKMKSIISSHSA
+1373 NNMKSIIS
-1385 LYTQNRFFYAPQNV
+1385 R
-1399 ALISVEEELRREQ
+1399 LISVEEELRREQ

-1434 ALDAANSRLM
+1434 ALGAANSRLM
-1444 SSNTRLLSALST
+1444 STNASLLSALSKQ
-1456 LRERYHGNNTNNATN
+1456 RY
-1471 VGSNTTKQS
+1471 TTKSQT
-1480 NNGNSSASNNN
+1480 SSEA
-1491 QASDAS
+1491 AP
-1497 ALLQNIADIGE
+1497 LLQNIADIGE
-1508 LKSST
+1508 LKSSS

>member
-1 MNSASTECQVS
+1 MKLEYPCRV
-12 QFEPLS
+12 
-18 DSCGESDMEGL
+18 EGWL
-29 DLSLF
+29 
-34 EPQADANS
+34 N
-42 WCDSRVHAGFLY
+42 V
-54 LLVHYCEADCCVG
+54 CEAECCVG
-67 DPSDEACWEPCYCVL
+67 EAASEACWEPCYCVL

-107 KSHSKLGDAMFVE
+107 KSHNKLGDAMFVE

-136 WGYES
+136 WGYET
-141 SRPLAP
+141 RPLAP
-147 PPPLIEEDEAGIEPE
+147 PPPLIEEDEAAIEPE

-175 APLLRRAAPRQGSGS
+175 G
-190 KQRHTFDIELSS
+190 
-202 LERIDPNQLA
+202 
-212 IQRSELKSL
+212 ELKSQ

-227 LPELTEQ
+227 PPQIIVQQIDDE
-234 CETVKIA
+234 
-241 DFVHLL
+241 
-247 RKLPARPRSQDTSYE
+247 DTSYE

-316 RGVGLGSG
+316 RG

-356 LLNRPHCFQVTPSNG
+356 LLGRPHCFQVTPSTG

-377 CRTAHEREQWMHSLR
+377 CRTAHERDQWLHSLR
-392 KSVQPEAE
+392 KSVQPDAE

-450 GERFDFHHLP
+450 GEHFDFHHLP
-460 AVNTIQVNLYRE
+460 SVNTIQVNLYRE

-485 GSVNIPVNN
+485 GSVSIPVHN

-525 FQSVDILPVQVYS
+525 FQSVDILPVQVYQ
-538 EFLEYLKTDYAALC
+538 EFLEYLKTDYASLC

-573 VMQREKR
+573 VMQREKK

-627 TLGPVV
+627 TLGAVV

-663 AAVELAWSRIL
+663 NAVELAWSRIL
-674 ASHSHFPVELRE
+674 SSHAHFPLELRE
-686 CFRIFRERLKE
+686 CFRIFRERLADL
-697 MGREDMA
+697 GREDIA

-768 NDVLE
+768 NDLLE
-773 REAPSMKTFLQ
+773 REAPSMKNFLQ
-784 LISSSKETQNNLM
+784 LISSPLPKDAPTNNSL
-797 EYDGYIDL
+797 EFDGYIDL

-820 ATTSSNSPSSP
+820 TAIAPSSPSMP

-840 RISQALDQP
+840 RISVALDQP
-849 GPSPVPST
+849 GPSPVPT
-857 LRYPNLQNNIFRYN
+857 AHRYPNLQNNIFRYN

-890 SSNHSTLNGTI
+890 SNHSTINGTI
-901 GDSTEIIQSNT
+901 RDSNEVLQTNT
-912 LGHNANNGTRSP
+912 LGHNSSRSP
-924 NVVRAATLPRNAYM
+924 NVARAATLPRNAYM

-947 INNDDYPLESSAF
+947 ISSDDYPLEPPAF

-966 PISRQQHLHQRAT
+966 PITRQHRPLGP
-979 AFAANNRSGPGY
+979 NRSGPGY
-991 RLVTSASLANVNHCQ
+991 RLTTSASLANVNHCQ
-1006 TNASHPTSPTRS
+1006 THPTSPTRS
-1018 ESHSNLKDSNYN
+1018 ESHNNLKDSNYN
-1030 ITGSQSNNST
+1030 ITASPQSIQSSNGSIVSQQQQQQ
-1040 MAQHRHNISRL
+1040 QHRHNIARL
-1051 QNLDIHDRCEDNYN
+1051 QNLDIHDREDNFN

-1076 RNHCCK
+1076 RNHCHK
-1082 EENANQTH
+1082 EENANQT
-1090 QQNYNNVSK
+1090 QQRNYNNVSK
-1099 TTINANNHTGS
+1099 TTVNANVVVNPPT
-1110 NITLSINHQ
+1110 NLTLSINHQ
-1119 PNNNSYHNSKT
+1119 PNNNYNTSKT
-1130 NGGNNPTG
+1130 NN
-1138 AQLANGNLDEFSD
+1138 ASANGNLDELSD

-1189 YSQSSSPVDLTSNNA
+1189 YSQSSSPVDLSSNNA
-1204 NGHILNSA
+1204 NAHILNTA

-1223 ESNHH
+1223 ESNHA
-1228 GRNGRRGSTSSDERE
+1228 RTGRRGSTSSEERD
-1243 GSNGGVENVRGVDLS
+1243 GSGGGGIDSVRGVDLS
-1258 PSPPLQQNAR
+1258 PSPPPKNNVR
-1268 NLQRNGLQSHQWRQ
+1268 NYQRNGQNQWRQ
-1282 NNSAIRPGNNEQS
+1282 GNQRNNSEHTQD
-1295 QNNVCCTKLRRR
+1295 VCCTKLRRR

-1321 EESCATRRSK
+1321 EENCTTRRSK

-1336 SIDQYEVEIERLQS
+1336 SIDQYEVDLYEVERLQN
-1350 SVDRLR
+1350 SVDRLRLR
-1356 ARLGAAEDADV
+1356 ARLGATEDADL
-1367 DGLGPD
+1367 DLASD
-1373 TKMKSIISSHSA
+1373 NNMKSIIS
-1385 LYTQNRFFYAPQNV
+1385 R
-1399 ALISVEEELRREQ
+1399 LISVEEELRREQ

-1434 ALDAANSRLM
+1434 ALGAANSRLM
-1444 SSNTRLLSALST
+1444 STNASLLSALSKQ
-1456 LRERYHGNNTNNATN
+1456 RYNAK
-1471 VGSNTTKQS
+1471 SQA
-1480 NNGNSSASNNN
+1480 NSEA
-1491 QASDAS
+1491 AP
-1497 ALLQNIADIGE
+1497 LLQNIADIGE
-1508 LKSST
+1508 LKSSS

>member
-1 MNSASTECQVS
+1 MALTPTRCRGGGGENLPEDITNEDEVANSGNL
-12 QFEPLS
+12 EPLS

-34 EPQADANS
+34 EPQVDTSS
-42 WCDSRVHAGFLY
+42 WCDSRIHAGTLHI
-54 LLVHYCEADCCVG
+54 LVHYCEAECCVG
-67 DPSDEACWEPCYCVL
+67 EAAAEACWEPCYCVL

-90 AYRSEDMALFA
+90 AYRSEDMA
-101 GTACMF
+101 
-107 KSHSKLGDAMFVE
+107 LGDAMFVE

-141 SRPLAP
+141 RPLAP
-147 PPPLIEEDEAGIEPE
+147 PPPLIEEDEAAVEPE

-175 APLLRRAAPRQGSGS
+175 ALLLRRVSTLPRRGLQ
-190 KQRHTFDIELSS
+190 QRHTLDPELSS
-202 LERIDPNQLA
+202 LSEHDSNRLIVER
-212 IQRSELKSL
+212 ELKSL

-227 LPELTEQ
+227 PPELA
-234 CETVKIA
+234 VKE
-241 DFVHLL
+241 DD
-247 RKLPARPRSQDTSYE
+247 KDTSYE

-316 RGVGLGSG
+316 RG

-356 LLNRPHCFQVTPSNG
+356 LLGRPHCFQVTPSTG

-377 CRTAHEREQWMHSLR
+377 CRTAHERDQWLHSLR
-392 KSVQPEAE
+392 KSVQPDAE

-450 GERFDFHHLP
+450 GEHFDFHHLP
-460 AVNTIQVNLYRE
+460 SVNTIQVNLYRE

-485 GSVNIPVNN
+485 GSVSIPVHN
-494 VTSRYLTEKWYP
+494 VTSRYLTEKWYT

-525 FQSVDILPVQVYS
+525 FQSVDILPVQIYQ
-538 EFLEYLKTDYAALC
+538 EFLEYLKTDYASLC

-573 VMQREKR
+573 VMQREKK

-627 TLGPVV
+627 TLGAVV

-663 AAVELAWSRIL
+663 NAVELAWSRIL
-674 ASHSHFPVELRE
+674 ASHAHFPLELRE
-686 CFRIFRERLKE
+686 CFRIFRERLAD
-697 MGREDMA
+697 MGREDIA

-768 NDVLE
+768 NDLLE
-773 REAPSMKTFLQ
+773 REAPSMKNFLQ
-784 LISSSKETQNNLM
+784 LISSPLPKDAPANNSL
-797 EYDGYIDL
+797 EFDGYIDL
-805 GKQLSLLHALLRESV
+805 GKQLSLLHALLRESLV
-820 ATTSSNSPSSP
+820 TISSFSSSLP
-831 PSRLPEILD
+831 PSRLPEILE
-840 RISQALDQP
+840 RISIALDQS
-849 GPSPVPST
+849 GPNPVPVSH
-857 LRYPNLQNNIFRYN
+857 RYPNLQNNIFRYN

-879 TNLSISATSTL
+879 TNLSVSATSTL
-890 SSNHSTLNGTI
+890 SNHSTLNGTI
-901 GDSTEIIQSNT
+901 RDSNEVLQSNT
-912 LGHNANNGTRSP
+912 LSHNSSRSP
-924 NVVRAATLPRNAYM
+924 NVTRAATLPRNAYM

-947 INNDDYPLESSAF
+947 ITTDDYPLESPAF

-966 PISRQQHLHQRAT
+966 PIVRQHRPLGSSRTGA
-979 AFAANNRSGPGY
+979 GY
-991 RLVTSASLANVNHCQ
+991 RLTASASLANVNHCQ
-1006 TNASHPTSPTRS
+1006 THPASPTRS

-1030 ITGSQSNNST
+1030 ITTSQINQSNNCTIMS
-1040 MAQHRHNISRL
+1040 QQQQQQNHRHNISRL
-1051 QNLDIHDRCEDNYN
+1051 QNLDIHDREDNYN

-1070 VSRSAS
+1070 VSRSTS
-1076 RNHCCK
+1076 RNHCNK
-1082 EENANQTH
+1082 EDNVNQMQH
-1090 QQNYNNVSK
+1090 QNYNNVSK
-1099 TTINANNHTGS
+1099 TTVNANVVVNPSS
-1110 NITLSINHQ
+1110 NLTLSINHQ
-1119 PNNNSYHNSKT
+1119 PNNNYTNSK
-1130 NGGNNPTG
+1130 NNTT
-1138 AQLANGNLDEFSD
+1138 ANGNLDELSD

-1189 YSQSSSPVDLTSNNA
+1189 YSQSSSPVDLSSNNA
-1204 NGHILNSA
+1204 NAHILNAA

-1223 ESNHH
+1223 ESNH
-1228 GRNGRRGSTSSDERE
+1228 GRNGRRGSSSSEERD
-1243 GSNGGVENVRGVDLS
+1243 GNGGVEGVRGVDLS
-1258 PSPPLQQNAR
+1258 PSPPPQNNVR
-1268 NLQRNGLQSHQWRQ
+1268 NLQRNNQNQWRQ
-1282 NNSAIRPGNNEQS
+1282 ANQTHRNNSEQN
-1295 QNNVCCTKLRRR
+1295 QGVCCTKLRRR

-1321 EESCATRRSK
+1321 EESCTTRRSK

-1356 ARLGAAEDADV
+1356 ARLGTTEDTDI
-1367 DGLGPD
+1367 DGVAPD
-1373 TKMKSIISSHSA
+1373 TKMKSIIS
-1385 LYTQNRFFYAPQNV
+1385 R
-1399 ALISVEEELRREQ
+1399 LISVEEELRREQ

-1444 SSNTRLLSALST
+1444 TSNTKLLSALST
-1456 LRERYHGNNTNNATN
+1456 LKQRYKSSQS
-1471 VGSNTTKQS
+1471 SNE
-1480 NNGNSSASNNN
+1480 A
-1491 QASDAS
+1491 A

-1508 LKSST
+1508 LKSSS

>member
-1 MNSASTECQVS
+1 MLNAEHLEESPKRRSTFYVS
-12 QFEPLS
+12 L
-18 DSCGESDMEGL
+18 DGESRQPSKIPKTIGPEPEKFVSNTFPISTSKTVPNVILTRTLSNNESLSNPKRTDDTFAEPRGKVQSLTKIFETPKCDQPSNGCDQRKKVERTRSFKTIERFQSRFTGKKDANRKDNRLNNTIACFEVEDEESKKKSEATKRTAKNLESKSNSNGAKISTNETRSKQNGSTTFTNLLIRRTHSTKLARSSSTLVKPTGRHASVDSPSSVATPARNDNHRSTNEKSRQEETPEHSVVDNDEGTE
-29 DLSLF
+29 SSVF
-34 EPQADANS
+34 EDPDADA
-42 WCDSRVHAGFLY
+42 D
-54 LLVHYCEADCCVG
+54 
-67 DPSDEACWEPCYCVL
+67 
-82 LQDEQTLT
+82 
-90 AYRSEDMALFA
+90 
-101 GTACMF
+101 
-107 KSHSKLGDAMFVE
+107 
-120 LPRVRL
+120 
-126 DGGARAFRQH
+126 
-136 WGYES
+136 
-141 SRPLAP
+141 
-147 PPPLIEEDEAGIEPE
+147 AGIH
-162 TVSLREA
+162 S
-169 NTASPI
+169 
-175 APLLRRAAPRQGSGS
+175 
-190 KQRHTFDIELSS
+190 
-202 LERIDPNQLA
+202 
-212 IQRSELKSL
+212 
-221 SLPRGF
+221 
-227 LPELTEQ
+227 
-234 CETVKIA
+234 
-241 DFVHLL
+241 
-247 RKLPARPRSQDTSYE
+247 DTSYE

-316 RGVGLGSG
+316 RG

-356 LLNRPHCFQVTPSNG
+356 LLGRPHCFQVTPSTG

-377 CRTAHEREQWMHSLR
+377 CRTPHERDQWLHSLR
-392 KSVQPEAE
+392 KSVQPDAE

-450 GERFDFHHLP
+450 GEHFDFHHLP
-460 AVNTIQVNLYRE
+460 SVNTIQVNLYRE

-485 GSVNIPVNN
+485 GSVSIPVQN

-525 FQSVDILPVQVYS
+525 FQSVDILPVQVYQ
-538 EFLEYLKTDYAALC
+538 EFLEYLKTDYASLC

-573 VMQREKR
+573 VMQREKK

-627 TLGPVV
+627 TLGAVV

-663 AAVELAWSRIL
+663 NAVELAWSRIL
-674 ASHSHFPVELRE
+674 SSHAHFPLELRE
-686 CFRIFRERLKE
+686 CFRIFRERLAD
-697 MGREDMA
+697 MGREDIA

-768 NDVLE
+768 NDFLE
-773 REAPSMKTFLQ
+773 REAPSMKNFLQ
-784 LISSSKETQNNLM
+784 MISSPLPKDAPANNSL
-797 EYDGYIDL
+797 EFDGYIDL
-805 GKQLSLLHALLRESV
+805 GKQLSLLHALLRESLV
-820 ATTSSNSPSSP
+820 TITSSSPSLP
-831 PSRLPEILD
+831 PSRLPEILE
-840 RISQALDQP
+840 RISIALDQS
-849 GPSPVPST
+849 GPSPVSGSH
-857 LRYPNLQNNIFRYN
+857 RYPNLQNNIFRYN

-879 TNLSISATSTL
+879 TNLSVSATSTL
-890 SSNHSTLNGTI
+890 SNHSTLNGTI
-901 GDSTEIIQSNT
+901 RDSNEVLQSNT
-912 LGHNANNGTRSP
+912 LGHNSSRSP
-924 NVVRAATLPRNAYM
+924 NVARAATLPRNAYM
-938 PTNGKLQLQ
+938 PNNGKLQLQ
-947 INNDDYPLESSAF
+947 ITTDDYPLEPPAF

-966 PISRQQHLHQRAT
+966 PIARQHRAIGS
-979 AFAANNRSGPGY
+979 NRPVAGY
-991 RLVTSASLANVNHCQ
+991 RLTASASLANVNHCQ
-1006 TNASHPTSPTRS
+1006 AHPTSPTRS
-1018 ESHSNLKDSNYN
+1018 ESHNNLKDSNYN
-1030 ITGSQSNNST
+1030 ITVPQNNQSNNCPVLT
-1040 MAQHRHNISRL
+1040 QHQQQQQNHRHNMARL
-1051 QNLDIHDRCEDNYN
+1051 QNLDIHDREDNYN

-1076 RNHCCK
+1076 RNHCNK
-1082 EENANQTH
+1082 EENANQTQH
-1090 QQNYNNVSK
+1090 QNYNNVSK
-1099 TTINANNHTGS
+1099 TTVNANVVVNPS
-1110 NITLSINHQ
+1110 PNLTLSINHQ
-1119 PNNNSYHNSKT
+1119 PNNNYNNSKT
-1130 NGGNNPTG
+1130 NNTT
-1138 AQLANGNLDEFSD
+1138 ANGNLDELSD

-1189 YSQSSSPVDLTSNNA
+1189 YSQSSSPVDLSSNNA
-1204 NGHILNSA
+1204 NPHILNAA

-1223 ESNHH
+1223 ESNH
-1228 GRNGRRGSTSSDERE
+1228 GRNGRRGSSSSEERD
-1243 GSNGGVENVRGVDLS
+1243 GSGGGVEGVRGVDLS
-1258 PSPPLQQNAR
+1258 PSPPPQNNVR
-1268 NLQRNGLQSHQWRQ
+1268 NLQRNNHNQWRQ
-1282 NNSAIRPGNNEQS
+1282 NNQAHRNNTEQN
-1295 QNNVCCTKLRRR
+1295 QNVCCTKLRRR

-1321 EESCATRRSK
+1321 EESCNTRRSK

-1336 SIDQYEVEIERLQS
+1336 SIDQVNLCGGGATTR
-1350 SVDRLR
+1350 
-1356 ARLGAAEDADV
+1356 AAEDVRCVVVQAARD
-1367 DGLGPD
+1367 
-1373 TKMKSIISSHSA
+1373 
-1385 LYTQNRFFYAPQNV
+1385 
-1399 ALISVEEELRREQ
+1399 RR
-1412 QKMSAALS
+1412 AG
-1420 YKQRVIDAQEQQIA
+1420 
-1434 ALDAANSRLM
+1434 AANSRFGRGQL
-1444 SSNTRLLSALST
+1444 
-1456 LRERYHGNNTNNATN
+1456 
-1471 VGSNTTKQS
+1471 
-1480 NNGNSSASNNN
+1480 
-1491 QASDAS
+1491 ASDDVQHKTVVRVEHPEAT
-1497 ALLQNIADIGE
+1497 LQRE
-1508 LKSST
+1508 EPVEQ
-1513 C
+1513 

>member
-1 MNSASTECQVS
+1 MFAMSRKKVWNSIVRRKRRNH
-12 QFEPLS
+12 
-18 DSCGESDMEGL
+18 L
-29 DLSLF
+29 DLSGK
-34 EPQADANS
+34 EESDAGS
-42 WCDSRVHAGFLY
+42 
-54 LLVHYCEADCCVG
+54 
-67 DPSDEACWEPCYCVL
+67 
-82 LQDEQTLT
+82 
-90 AYRSEDMALFA
+90 
-101 GTACMF
+101 
-107 KSHSKLGDAMFVE
+107 
-120 LPRVRL
+120 
-126 DGGARAFRQH
+126 
-136 WGYES
+136 
-141 SRPLAP
+141 
-147 PPPLIEEDEAGIEPE
+147 
-162 TVSLREA
+162 VSL
-169 NTASPI
+169 
-175 APLLRRAAPRQGSGS
+175 LLRRVSTLPRRGLQ
-190 KQRHTFDIELSS
+190 QRHTLDPELSS
-202 LERIDPNQLA
+202 LSEHDSNRLIVER
-212 IQRSELKSL
+212 ELKSL

-227 LPELTEQ
+227 PPELA
-234 CETVKIA
+234 VKE
-241 DFVHLL
+241 DD
-247 RKLPARPRSQDTSYE
+247 KDTSYE

-316 RGVGLGSG
+316 RG

-356 LLNRPHCFQVTPSNG
+356 LLGRPHCFQVTPSTG

-377 CRTAHEREQWMHSLR
+377 CRTAHERDQWLHSLR
-392 KSVQPEAE
+392 KSVQPDAE

-450 GERFDFHHLP
+450 GEHFDFHHLP
-460 AVNTIQVNLYRE
+460 SVNTIQVNLYRE

-485 GSVNIPVNN
+485 GSVSIPVHN
-494 VTSRYLTEKWYP
+494 VTSRYLTEKWYT

-525 FQSVDILPVQVYS
+525 FQSVDILPVQIYQ
-538 EFLEYLKTDYAALC
+538 EFLEYLKTDYASLC

-573 VMQREKR
+573 VMQREKK

-627 TLGPVV
+627 TLGAVV

-663 AAVELAWSRIL
+663 NAVELAWSRIL
-674 ASHSHFPVELRE
+674 ASHAHFPLELRE
-686 CFRIFRERLKE
+686 CFRIFRERLAD
-697 MGREDMA
+697 MGREDIA

-768 NDVLE
+768 NDLLE
-773 REAPSMKTFLQ
+773 REAPSMKNFLQ
-784 LISSSKETQNNLM
+784 LISSPLPKDAPANNSL
-797 EYDGYIDL
+797 EFDGYIDL
-805 GKQLSLLHALLRESV
+805 GKQLSLLHALLRESLV
-820 ATTSSNSPSSP
+820 TISSFSSSLP
-831 PSRLPEILD
+831 PSRLPEILE
-840 RISQALDQP
+840 RISIALDQS
-849 GPSPVPST
+849 GPNPVPVSH
-857 LRYPNLQNNIFRYN
+857 RYPNLQNNIFRYN

-879 TNLSISATSTL
+879 TNLSVSATSTL
-890 SSNHSTLNGTI
+890 SNHSTLNGTI
-901 GDSTEIIQSNT
+901 RDSNEVLQSNT
-912 LGHNANNGTRSP
+912 LSHNSSRSP
-924 NVVRAATLPRNAYM
+924 NVTRAATLPRNAYM

-947 INNDDYPLESSAF
+947 ITTDDYPLESPAF

-966 PISRQQHLHQRAT
+966 PIVRQHRPLGSSRTGA
-979 AFAANNRSGPGY
+979 GY
-991 RLVTSASLANVNHCQ
+991 RLTASASLANVNHCQ
-1006 TNASHPTSPTRS
+1006 THPASPTRS

-1030 ITGSQSNNST
+1030 ITTSQINQSNNCTIMS
-1040 MAQHRHNISRL
+1040 QQQQQQNHRHNISRL
-1051 QNLDIHDRCEDNYN
+1051 QNLDIHDREDNYN

-1070 VSRSAS
+1070 VSRSTS
-1076 RNHCCK
+1076 RNHCNK
-1082 EENANQTH
+1082 EDNVNQMQH
-1090 QQNYNNVSK
+1090 QNYNNVSK
-1099 TTINANNHTGS
+1099 TTVNANVVVNPSS
-1110 NITLSINHQ
+1110 NLTLSINHQ
-1119 PNNNSYHNSKT
+1119 PNNNYTNSK
-1130 NGGNNPTG
+1130 NNTT
-1138 AQLANGNLDEFSD
+1138 ANGNLDELSD

-1189 YSQSSSPVDLTSNNA
+1189 YSQSSSPVDLSSNNA
-1204 NGHILNSA
+1204 NAHILNAA

-1223 ESNHH
+1223 ESNH
-1228 GRNGRRGSTSSDERE
+1228 GRNGRRGSSSSEERD
-1243 GSNGGVENVRGVDLS
+1243 GNGGVEGVRGVDLS
-1258 PSPPLQQNAR
+1258 PSPPPQNNVR
-1268 NLQRNGLQSHQWRQ
+1268 NLQRNNQNQWRQ
-1282 NNSAIRPGNNEQS
+1282 ANQTHRNNSEQN
-1295 QNNVCCTKLRRR
+1295 QGVCCTKLRRR

-1321 EESCATRRSK
+1321 EESCTTRRSK

-1356 ARLGAAEDADV
+1356 ARLGTTEDTDI
-1367 DGLGPD
+1367 DGVAPD
-1373 TKMKSIISSHSA
+1373 TKMKSIIS
-1385 LYTQNRFFYAPQNV
+1385 R
-1399 ALISVEEELRREQ
+1399 LISVEEELRREQ

-1444 SSNTRLLSALST
+1444 TSNTKLLSALST
-1456 LRERYHGNNTNNATN
+1456 LKQRYKSSQS
-1471 VGSNTTKQS
+1471 SNE
-1480 NNGNSSASNNN
+1480 A
-1491 QASDAS
+1491 A

-1508 LKSST
+1508 LKSSS

>member
-1 MNSASTECQVS
+1 
-12 QFEPLS
+12 
-18 DSCGESDMEGL
+18 
-29 DLSLF
+29 
-34 EPQADANS
+34 
-42 WCDSRVHAGFLY
+42 
-54 LLVHYCEADCCVG
+54 
-67 DPSDEACWEPCYCVL
+67 
-82 LQDEQTLT
+82 
-90 AYRSEDMALFA
+90 
-101 GTACMF
+101 
-107 KSHSKLGDAMFVE
+107 
-120 LPRVRL
+120 
-126 DGGARAFRQH
+126 
-136 WGYES
+136 
-141 SRPLAP
+141 
-147 PPPLIEEDEAGIEPE
+147 
-162 TVSLREA
+162 
-169 NTASPI
+169 
-175 APLLRRAAPRQGSGS
+175 
-190 KQRHTFDIELSS
+190 
-202 LERIDPNQLA
+202 
-212 IQRSELKSL
+212 
-221 SLPRGF
+221 
-227 LPELTEQ
+227 
-234 CETVKIA
+234 
-241 DFVHLL
+241 
-247 RKLPARPRSQDTSYE
+247 TSYE

-307 VTKLERQKQ
+307 VTKLERQKA
-316 RGVGLGSG
+316 RGGIGGVGGSG
-324 AGLRGCRS
+324 GPGSAAAGLRGCRS

-346 LAAVTPLHPS
+346 LAAVAPLHPS
-356 LLNRPHCFQVTPSNG
+356 LLGRPHCFQVTPSNG
-371 GPKYFS
+371 APKYFS
-377 CRTAHEREQWMHSLR
+377 CRTAHERDQWLHSLR

-400 QTRRTDNSLQIW
+400 QTRRTENSLQIW
-412 LLEAKGVPAKKRY
+412 LLEAKGIPAKKRY

-472 ADRKKKRDKNVLI
+472 ADRKKKRDKNVLV
-485 GSVNIPVNN
+485 GSVNIPVHN

-506 VVGDKGPL
+506 VMGEKGPL

-525 FQSVDILPVQVYS
+525 FQSVDILPVQVYQ

-658 QQNLR
+658 QANLR

-674 ASHSHFPVELRE
+674 ASHSHFPAELRE
-686 CFRIFRERLKE
+686 CFRIFRERLAE

-784 LISSSKETQNNLM
+784 LISSPMSKETATT
-797 EYDGYIDL
+797 EFDGYIDL

-820 ATTSSNSPSSP
+820 SSTSTSSPTSP

-849 GPSPVPST
+849 GPSPAPSNGS
-857 LRYPNLQNNIFRYN
+857 LRYQSGGNNHLSNNIFRYN

-890 SSNHSTLNGTI
+890 SSNHSTLNGTM
-901 GDSTEIIQSNT
+901 GDSTELLQSNT
-912 LGHNANNGTRSP
+912 LGHNSNNSSRSP

-947 INNDDYPLESSAF
+947 INGDEYPLEPPAF
-960 VSRSPT
+960 ISRSPT
-966 PISRQQHLHQRAT
+966 PISRSHLGQQQQQRSANI
-979 AFAANNRSGPGY
+979 FSVSNNRSGPGY
-991 RLVTSASLANVNHCQ
+991 RLTTSASLANVNHGSAMQ
-1006 TNASHPTSPTRS
+1006 HQILSPTRS
-1018 ESHSNLKDSNYN
+1018 ESHSNLKDSNFN
-1030 ITGSQSNNST
+1030 ITQANNV
-1040 MAQHRHNISRL
+1040 AQLRHNIARL
-1051 QNLDIHDRCEDNYN
+1051 QNLDLHHEDSYN
-1065 HNNYN
+1065 HNNSYS

-1076 RNHCCK
+1076 RNHCHK
-1082 EENANQTH
+1082 LEENANQAH
-1090 QQNYNNVSK
+1090 QQNYNNISK
-1099 TTINANNHTGS
+1099 TQINAN
-1110 NITLSINHQ
+1110 TLQQS
-1119 PNNNSYHNSKT
+1119 NNNQYK
-1130 NGGNNPTG
+1130 
-1138 AQLANGNLDEFSD
+1138 QQANGNGNLEELSE

-1174 QLSNVASSGYQSFAA
+1174 QLSNVASSGYQSFAT
-1189 YSQSSSPVDLTSNNA
+1189 YSQSSSPVELNSGSNGSGNNA
-1204 NGHILNSA
+1204 NNGHILGSNA

-1223 ESNHH
+1223 ESNNHNHLHH
-1228 GRNGRRGSTSSDERE
+1228 HHHHMSQQRLSRNNGRRGSSSSDERDASS
-1243 GSNGGVENVRGVDLS
+1243 SNGGAGVEGVRGVDLS
-1258 PSPPLQQNAR
+1258 PSPPPVGQPTLQQNAR
-1268 NLQRNGLQSHQWRQ
+1268 NLQRSGGIQAHQWRQ
-1282 NNSAIRPGNNEQS
+1282 NNSASRQIGSGGGDQQ
-1295 QNNVCCTKLRRR
+1295 QNSGCCNKLRRR

-1356 ARLGAAEDADV
+1356 ARLGAVEDGELEGV
-1367 DGLGPD
+1367 QPD
-1373 TKMKSIISSHSA
+1373 TKMKSIIS
-1385 LYTQNRFFYAPQNV
+1385 R
-1399 ALISVEEELRREQ
+1399 LISVEEELRREQ

-1456 LRERYHGNNTNNATN
+1456 LRERYHAAQ
-1471 VGSNTTKQS
+1471 QS
-1480 NNGNSSASNNN
+1480 SSDV
-1491 QASDAS
+1491 QV
-1497 ALLQNIADIGE
+1497 LHNIADIAE
-1508 LKSST
+1508 LKSSS

>member
-1 MNSASTECQVS
+1 MLNAENTEGSPKRRSTFYVSLDTDARQPSKIPKTITSESDKFVSNTFPISNSKTVPNVILTRTLSNKDDSLSNSKRTEESFPESRGKVQSLTKIFETPKGEQVTNNCEQRKKVERTRSFKTIERFHSRFTGRKDTSRKDSRLNNTIACFEVEDEDSRKKPDADKRTNSKNHDSKSNGAGKISTETRTKQNGSTTFTNLLIRRTHSTKLARSTSTLVKATGRHAS
-12 QFEPLS
+12 V
-18 DSCGESDMEGL
+18 DNSCSVVT
-29 DLSLF
+29 
-34 EPQADANS
+34 P
-42 WCDSRVHAGFLY
+42 
-54 LLVHYCEADCCVG
+54 
-67 DPSDEACWEPCYCVL
+67 
-82 LQDEQTLT
+82 
-90 AYRSEDMALFA
+90 
-101 GTACMF
+101 
-107 KSHSKLGDAMFVE
+107 
-120 LPRVRL
+120 
-126 DGGARAFRQH
+126 ARAENHRSNT
-136 WGYES
+136 EKS
-141 SRPLAP
+141 K
-147 PPPLIEEDEAGIEPE
+147 EDEAPDDSVADNDEGTESSVFEDADADAGIH
-162 TVSLREA
+162 S
-169 NTASPI
+169 
-175 APLLRRAAPRQGSGS
+175 
-190 KQRHTFDIELSS
+190 
-202 LERIDPNQLA
+202 
-212 IQRSELKSL
+212 
-221 SLPRGF
+221 
-227 LPELTEQ
+227 
-234 CETVKIA
+234 
-241 DFVHLL
+241 
-247 RKLPARPRSQDTSYE
+247 DTSYE

-316 RGVGLGSG
+316 RG

-356 LLNRPHCFQVTPSNG
+356 LLGRPHCFQVTPSTG

-377 CRTAHEREQWMHSLR
+377 CRTAHERDQWLHSLR
-392 KSVQPEAE
+392 KSVQPDAE

-450 GERFDFHHLP
+450 GEHFDFHHLP
-460 AVNTIQVNLYRE
+460 SVNTIQVNLYRE

-485 GSVNIPVNN
+485 GSVSIPVHN
-494 VTSRYLTEKWYP
+494 VTSRYLTEKWYT

-525 FQSVDILPVQVYS
+525 FQSVDILPVQIYQ
-538 EFLEYLKTDYAALC
+538 EFLEYLKTDYASLC

-573 VMQREKR
+573 VMQREKK

-627 TLGPVV
+627 TLGAVV

-663 AAVELAWSRIL
+663 NAVELAWSRIL
-674 ASHSHFPVELRE
+674 ASHAHFPLELRE
-686 CFRIFRERLKE
+686 CFRIFRERLAD
-697 MGREDMA
+697 MGREDIA

-768 NDVLE
+768 NDLLE
-773 REAPSMKTFLQ
+773 REAPSMKNFLQ
-784 LISSSKETQNNLM
+784 LISSPLPKDAPANNSL
-797 EYDGYIDL
+797 EFDGYIDL
-805 GKQLSLLHALLRESV
+805 GKQLSLLHALLRESLV
-820 ATTSSNSPSSP
+820 TISSFSSSLP
-831 PSRLPEILD
+831 PSRLPEILE
-840 RISQALDQP
+840 RISIALDQS
-849 GPSPVPST
+849 GPNPVPVSH
-857 LRYPNLQNNIFRYN
+857 RYPNLQNNIFRYN

-879 TNLSISATSTL
+879 TNLSVSATSTL
-890 SSNHSTLNGTI
+890 SNHSTLNGTI
-901 GDSTEIIQSNT
+901 RDSNEVLQSNT
-912 LGHNANNGTRSP
+912 LSHNSSRSP
-924 NVVRAATLPRNAYM
+924 NVTRAATLPRNAYM
-938 PTNGKLQLQ
+938 PANGKLQLQ
-947 INNDDYPLESSAF
+947 ITTDDYPLESPAF

-966 PISRQQHLHQRAT
+966 PIVRQHRPLGSGRAG
-979 AFAANNRSGPGY
+979 AGY
-991 RLVTSASLANVNHCQ
+991 RLTASASLANVNHCQ
-1006 TNASHPTSPTRS
+1006 THPASPTRS

-1030 ITGSQSNNST
+1030 ITTSQINQSNNCTIMS
-1040 MAQHRHNISRL
+1040 QQQQQQNHRHNIARL
-1051 QNLDIHDRCEDNYN
+1051 QNLDIHDREDNYN

-1070 VSRSAS
+1070 VSRSTS
-1076 RNHCCK
+1076 RNHCNK
-1082 EENANQTH
+1082 EDNVNQMQH
-1090 QQNYNNVSK
+1090 QNYNNVSK
-1099 TTINANNHTGS
+1099 TTVNANVVVNPSS
-1110 NITLSINHQ
+1110 NLTLSINHQ
-1119 PNNNSYHNSKT
+1119 PNNNYTNSK
-1130 NGGNNPTG
+1130 NNTT
-1138 AQLANGNLDEFSD
+1138 ANGNLDELSD

-1189 YSQSSSPVDLTSNNA
+1189 YSQSSSPVDLSSNNA
-1204 NGHILNSA
+1204 NAHILNAA

-1223 ESNHH
+1223 ESNH
-1228 GRNGRRGSTSSDERE
+1228 GRNGRRGSSSSEERD
-1243 GSNGGVENVRGVDLS
+1243 GNGGVEGVRGVDLS
-1258 PSPPLQQNAR
+1258 PSPPPQNNVR
-1268 NLQRNGLQSHQWRQ
+1268 NLQRNNQNQWRQ
-1282 NNSAIRPGNNEQS
+1282 ANQTHKNNSEQN
-1295 QNNVCCTKLRRR
+1295 QGVCCTKLRRR

-1321 EESCATRRSK
+1321 EESCTTRRSK

-1336 SIDQYEVEIERLQS
+1336 SINQYEVEIERLQS

-1356 ARLGAAEDADV
+1356 ARLGTTEDTDI
-1367 DGLGPD
+1367 DGIAPD
-1373 TKMKSIISSHSA
+1373 TKMKSIIS
-1385 LYTQNRFFYAPQNV
+1385 R
-1399 ALISVEEELRREQ
+1399 LISVEEELRREQ

-1444 SSNTRLLSALST
+1444 TSNTKLLSALST
-1456 LRERYHGNNTNNATN
+1456 LKQRYKSSQS
-1471 VGSNTTKQS
+1471 SNE
-1480 NNGNSSASNNN
+1480 A
-1491 QASDAS
+1491 A

-1508 LKSST
+1508 LKSSS

>member
-1 MNSASTECQVS
+1 MLNAENSEDSPKRRSTFYVSLDGEPRQSSKVQKDSIEDGEKFTCNTFPIGGASSKTSSNVLLTRTLSNNDALPGATNRISDNLPESRGKVQSLTRIFEASKNDENSARKEVVPDQRKKVERTRSFKTIERFQNRFAGRKETS
-12 QFEPLS
+12 RKDNNRLNGS
-18 DSCGESDMEGL
+18 IA
-29 DLSLF
+29 SL
-34 EPQADANS
+34 EVEEN
-42 WCDSRVHAGFLY
+42 DSRKKNQAN
-54 LLVHYCEADCCVG
+54 EK
-67 DPSDEACWEPCYCVL
+67 
-82 LQDEQTLT
+82 
-90 AYRSEDMALFA
+90 RSAARIVD
-101 GTACMF
+101 
-107 KSHSKLGDAMFVE
+107 SHK
-120 LPRVRL
+120 PRL
-126 DGGARAFRQH
+126 
-136 WGYES
+136 
-141 SRPLAP
+141 
-147 PPPLIEEDEAGIEPE
+147 
-162 TVSLREA
+162 LREA
-169 NTASPI
+169 RINVDVRGKQNGNASFTNLI
-175 APLLRRAAPRQGSGS
+175 RRTQSTKLTKSTSTLIRAGRQLSVDSPENPSSSSSGIVEYSSENERS
-190 KQRHTFDIELSS
+190 KEQET
-202 LERIDPNQLA
+202 LEDHDPEID
-212 IQRSELKSL
+212 EC
-221 SLPRGF
+221 
-227 LPELTEQ
+227 TEVF
-234 CETVKIA
+234 EDPDTDAGI
-241 DFVHLL
+241 H
-247 RKLPARPRSQDTSYE
+247 SDTSYE

-316 RGVGLGSG
+316 RG

-356 LLNRPHCFQVTPSNG
+356 LLGRPHCFQVTPSTG

-377 CRTAHEREQWMHSLR
+377 CRNAHEREQWLHSLR
-392 KSVQPEAE
+392 KSVQPDAE

-450 GERFDFHHLP
+450 GEHFDFHHLP
-460 AVNTIQVNLYRE
+460 SVNTIQVNLYRE

-485 GSVNIPVNN
+485 GSVSIPVHN
-494 VTSRYLTEKWYP
+494 VTSRYLTEKWYS

-538 EFLEYLKTDYAALC
+538 EFLEYLKTDYASLC

-573 VMQREKR
+573 VMQREKK

-593 HRIDDERLTFRG
+593 HKIDDERLTFRG

-627 TLGPVV
+627 TLGAVV
-633 RGAVEGGDCEVDPL
+633 RAAVEGGDCEVDPL

-674 ASHSHFPVELRE
+674 SSHAHFPLELRE
-686 CFRIFRERLKE
+686 CFRIFRERLAD
-697 MGREDMA
+697 MGREDIA

-768 NDVLE
+768 NDFLE
-773 REAPSMKTFLQ
+773 RDAQSMKNFLQ
-784 LISSSKETQNNLM
+784 LISSPVPKDAPANNSL
-797 EYDGYIDL
+797 EFDGYIDL

-820 ATTSSNSPSSP
+820 STIASTSPSSP
-831 PSRLPEILD
+831 PSRLPEILE
-840 RISQALDQP
+840 RISIALDQP
-849 GPSPVPST
+849 GPSPVPAAH
-857 LRYPNLQNNIFRYN
+857 RYSNLQNNIFRYN

-890 SSNHSTLNGTI
+890 SNHSTLNGTLR
-901 GDSTEIIQSNT
+901 DSNEILQTNT
-912 LGHNANNGTRSP
+912 LGHNSSRSP
-924 NVVRAATLPRNAYM
+924 NVVRAATLPRNAYL
-938 PTNGKLQLQ
+938 PANGKLQLQ
-947 INNDDYPLESSAF
+947 ISNDEYPLEPAAF

-966 PISRQQHLHQRAT
+966 PITRQHRSIT
-979 AFAANNRSGPGY
+979 SNRNAGTGY
-991 RLVTSASLANVNHCQ
+991 RLTASASLANVNHCQ
-1006 TNASHPTSPTRS
+1006 AHPISPTRS

-1030 ITGSQSNNST
+1030 ITSVPQNNPQSIIVQH
-1040 MAQHRHNISRL
+1040 QHRNNIARL
-1051 QNLDIHDRCEDNYN
+1051 QSLEIHEREDNFN

-1070 VSRSAS
+1070 ISRSAS
-1076 RNHCCK
+1076 KNHCHK
-1082 EENANQTH
+1082 EENANQTQ

-1099 TTINANNHTGS
+1099 TTVNANVVVNPQS
-1110 NITLSINHQ
+1110 NLTLSINNHQ
-1119 PNNNSYHNSKT
+1119 PNNNYNNAKSNNST
-1130 NGGNNPTG
+1130 
-1138 AQLANGNLDEFSD
+1138 ANGNLDELSE

-1189 YSQSSSPVDLTSNNA
+1189 YSQSSSPVDLSSNNA
-1204 NGHILNSA
+1204 NTHILNAA

-1223 ESNHH
+1223 DSNHA
-1228 GRNGRRGSTSSDERE
+1228 RNGRRGSTSSEERDGSGGGIE
-1243 GSNGGVENVRGVDLS
+1243 GVRGVDLS
-1258 PSPPLQQNAR
+1258 PSPPPQNNNLR
-1268 NLQRNGLQSHQWRQ
+1268 NIQRNNQNQW
-1282 NNSAIRPGNNEQS
+1282 RPGNQAHRNNSEQT
-1295 QNNVCCTKLRRR
+1295 QGVCCTKLRRR

-1336 SIDQYEVEIERLQS
+1336 SIDQ
-1350 SVDRLR
+1350 VDFRGGGTTTR
-1356 ARLGAAEDADV
+1356 A
-1367 DGLGPD
+1367 
-1373 TKMKSIISSHSA
+1373 TK
-1385 LYTQNRFFYAPQNV
+1385 NV
-1399 ALISVEEELRREQ
+1399 
-1412 QKMSAALS
+1412 
-1420 YKQRVIDAQEQQIA
+1420 
-1434 ALDAANSRLM
+1434 
-1444 SSNTRLLSALST
+1444 
-1456 LRERYHGNNTNNATN
+1456 
-1471 VGSNTTKQS
+1471 
-1480 NNGNSSASNNN
+1480 SSAVV
-1491 QASDAS
+1491 QAARDRRTGAT
-1497 ALLQNIADIGE
+1497 D
-1508 LKSST
+1508 SSPGRSKFAPNVIKHKT
-1513 C
+1513 IVRLEHPEATIQRQDSIQH

>member
-1 MNSASTECQVS
+1 MLNAENTEGSPKRRSTFYVSLDTDARQPSKIPKTITTESDKFVSNTFPISNSKTVPNVILTRTLSNKDDSLSNSKRTEESFPESRGKVQSLTKIFETPKGEQMTNSSEQRKKVERTRSFKTIERFHSRFTGRKDTNRKDSRLNNTIACFEVEDEDSRKKPDADKRTNSKNQDSKSNGAGKISTETRTKQNGSTTFTNLLIRRTHSTKLARSTSTLVKATGRHASVDNPCSVVT
-12 QFEPLS
+12 PAR
-18 DSCGESDMEGL
+18 GE
-29 DLSLF
+29 
-34 EPQADANS
+34 N
-42 WCDSRVHAGFLY
+42 H
-54 LLVHYCEADCCVG
+54 
-67 DPSDEACWEPCYCVL
+67 
-82 LQDEQTLT
+82 
-90 AYRSEDMALFA
+90 RSNTE
-101 GTACMF
+101 
-107 KSHSKLGDAMFVE
+107 KSK
-120 LPRVRL
+120 
-126 DGGARAFRQH
+126 
-136 WGYES
+136 
-141 SRPLAP
+141 
-147 PPPLIEEDEAGIEPE
+147 EDEAPDDSVADNDEGTESSVFEDADADAGIH
-162 TVSLREA
+162 S
-169 NTASPI
+169 
-175 APLLRRAAPRQGSGS
+175 
-190 KQRHTFDIELSS
+190 
-202 LERIDPNQLA
+202 
-212 IQRSELKSL
+212 
-221 SLPRGF
+221 
-227 LPELTEQ
+227 
-234 CETVKIA
+234 
-241 DFVHLL
+241 
-247 RKLPARPRSQDTSYE
+247 DTSYE

-316 RGVGLGSG
+316 RG

-356 LLNRPHCFQVTPSNG
+356 LLGRPHCFQVTPSTG

-377 CRTAHEREQWMHSLR
+377 CRTAHERDQWLHSLR
-392 KSVQPEAE
+392 KSVQPDAE

-450 GERFDFHHLP
+450 GEHFDFHHLP
-460 AVNTIQVNLYRE
+460 SVNTIQVNLYRE

-485 GSVNIPVNN
+485 GSVSIPVHN
-494 VTSRYLTEKWYP
+494 VTSRYLTEKWYT

-525 FQSVDILPVQVYS
+525 FQSVDILPVQIYQ
-538 EFLEYLKTDYAALC
+538 EFLEYLKTDYASLC

-573 VMQREKR
+573 VMQREKK

-627 TLGPVV
+627 TLGAVV

-663 AAVELAWSRIL
+663 NAVELAWSRIL
-674 ASHSHFPVELRE
+674 ASHAHFPLELRE
-686 CFRIFRERLKE
+686 CFRIFRERLAD
-697 MGREDMA
+697 MGREDIA

-768 NDVLE
+768 NDLLE
-773 REAPSMKTFLQ
+773 REAPSMKNFLQ
-784 LISSSKETQNNLM
+784 LISSPLPKDAPANNSL
-797 EYDGYIDL
+797 EFDGYIDL
-805 GKQLSLLHALLRESV
+805 GKQLSLLHALLRESLV
-820 ATTSSNSPSSP
+820 TISSFSSSLP
-831 PSRLPEILD
+831 PSRLPEILE
-840 RISQALDQP
+840 RISIALDQS
-849 GPSPVPST
+849 GPNPVPVSH
-857 LRYPNLQNNIFRYN
+857 RYPNLQNNIFRYN

-879 TNLSISATSTL
+879 TNLSVSATSTL
-890 SSNHSTLNGTI
+890 SNHSTLNGTI
-901 GDSTEIIQSNT
+901 RDSNEVLQSNT
-912 LGHNANNGTRSP
+912 LSHNSSRSP
-924 NVVRAATLPRNAYM
+924 NVTRAATLPRNAYM

-947 INNDDYPLESSAF
+947 ITTDDYPLESPAF

-966 PISRQQHLHQRAT
+966 PIVRQHRPLGSSRAG
-979 AFAANNRSGPGY
+979 AGY
-991 RLVTSASLANVNHCQ
+991 RLTASASLANVNHCQ
-1006 TNASHPTSPTRS
+1006 THPASPTRS

-1030 ITGSQSNNST
+1030 ITTSQINQSNNCTIMS
-1040 MAQHRHNISRL
+1040 QQQQQQNHRHNIARL
-1051 QNLDIHDRCEDNYN
+1051 QNLDIHDREDNYN

-1070 VSRSAS
+1070 VSRSTS
-1076 RNHCCK
+1076 RNHCNK
-1082 EENANQTH
+1082 EDNVNQMQH
-1090 QQNYNNVSK
+1090 QNYNNVSK
-1099 TTINANNHTGS
+1099 TTVNANVVVNPSS
-1110 NITLSINHQ
+1110 NLTLSINHQ
-1119 PNNNSYHNSKT
+1119 PNNNYTNSK
-1130 NGGNNPTG
+1130 NNTT
-1138 AQLANGNLDEFSD
+1138 ANGNLDELSD

-1189 YSQSSSPVDLTSNNA
+1189 YSQSSSPVDLSSNNA
-1204 NGHILNSA
+1204 NAHILNAA

-1223 ESNHH
+1223 ESNH
-1228 GRNGRRGSTSSDERE
+1228 GRNGRRGSSSSEERD
-1243 GSNGGVENVRGVDLS
+1243 GNGGVEGVRGVDLS
-1258 PSPPLQQNAR
+1258 PSPPPQNNVR
-1268 NLQRNGLQSHQWRQ
+1268 NLQRNNQNQWRQ
-1282 NNSAIRPGNNEQS
+1282 ANQTHRNNSEQN
-1295 QNNVCCTKLRRR
+1295 QGVCCTKLRRR

-1321 EESCATRRSK
+1321 EESCTTRRSK

-1336 SIDQYEVEIERLQS
+1336 SIDQVNLRGGGATARTTEDVGCVVVQAAR
-1350 SVDRLR
+1350 DRR
-1356 ARLGAAEDADV
+1356 ARATNSCFG
-1367 DGLGPD
+1367 
-1373 TKMKSIISSHSA
+1373 
-1385 LYTQNRFFYAPQNV
+1385 
-1399 ALISVEEELRREQ
+1399 RREF
-1412 QKMSAALS
+1412 
-1420 YKQRVIDAQEQQIA
+1420 
-1434 ALDAANSRLM
+1434 
-1444 SSNTRLLSALST
+1444 
-1456 LRERYHGNNTNNATN
+1456 
-1471 VGSNTTKQS
+1471 
-1480 NNGNSSASNNN
+1480 ASNDVKHKTVVRIEHPEATI
-1491 QASDAS
+1491 QVEPVE
-1497 ALLQNIADIGE
+1497 QRGGCVTP
-1508 LKSST
+1508 KHR
-1513 C
+1513 

>member
-1 MNSASTECQVS
+1 MLSGEHQQIAAVEVGSPKRRSTFYVSLDKKQQGFPLLASKTAPNVPLLMRSPQDTSSSGSGKKVVGEPRALEPKGKVQSLTRIFEAPKNNGSNNNNNSTNKSNMESSEARKKVERTRSFKTIERFQNRFVGKKDPNRLNKTQSSVEVNKDLQRRSSKHEEPPAAPTVERRPVIQRTKTSEARNHAKSVIEPKAQVGPTLANILIRRTHSTKLARS
-12 QFEPLS
+12 TSALIRS
-18 DSCGESDMEGL
+18 DRHDFAVEELPKNVGL
-29 DLSLF
+29 
-34 EPQADANS
+34 
-42 WCDSRVHAGFLY
+42 VMGAGF
-54 LLVHYCEADCCVG
+54 EEND
-67 DPSDEACWEPCYCVL
+67 
-82 LQDEQTLT
+82 T
-90 AYRSEDMALFA
+90 
-101 GTACMF
+101 
-107 KSHSKLGDAMFVE
+107 
-120 LPRVRL
+120 
-126 DGGARAFRQH
+126 DGG
-136 WGYES
+136 
-141 SRPLAP
+141 
-147 PPPLIEEDEAGIEPE
+147 
-162 TVSLREA
+162 
-169 NTASPI
+169 
-175 APLLRRAAPRQGSGS
+175 
-190 KQRHTFDIELSS
+190 
-202 LERIDPNQLA
+202 
-212 IQRSELKSL
+212 
-221 SLPRGF
+221 
-227 LPELTEQ
+227 
-234 CETVKIA
+234 
-241 DFVHLL
+241 VH
-247 RKLPARPRSQDTSYE
+247 SDTSYE

-316 RGVGLGSG
+316 RGVGAGA

-356 LLNRPHCFQVTPSNG
+356 LLGRPHCFQVASSNG

-377 CRTAHEREQWMHSLR
+377 CRTAHEREQWLHSLR

-412 LLEAKGVPAKKRY
+412 LLEAKGVAAKKRY

-472 ADRKKKRDKNVLI
+472 ADRKKKRDKSVLV
-485 GSVNIPVNN
+485 GSVNIPVHN

-514 KEPPALRVKCR
+514 KDPPSLRVKCR
-525 FQSVDILPVQVYS
+525 FQIVDILPVQVYQ
-538 EFLEYLKTDYAALC
+538 EFLEYLKTDYQALC

-593 HRIDDERLTFRG
+593 HRIDDEKLTFRG

-633 RGAVEGGDCEVDPL
+633 RGVVEGGDCEVDPL

-674 ASHSHFPVELRE
+674 ASHSHFPIELRE
-686 CFRIFRERLKE
+686 CFRIFRERLVK
-697 MGREDMA
+697 MDREDMA

-723 PSLFNITHEY
+723 PSLFNITHEF
-733 PNEKAARNLTLVAKT
+733 PNEKAGRNLTLVAKT

-773 REAPSMKTFLQ
+773 REAPSMKHFLQ
-784 LISSSKETQNNLM
+784 LISSSLPKEAPSQSV

-820 ATTSSNSPSSP
+820 AATSSNSPS

-840 RISQALDQP
+840 RISHALDQP

-857 LRYPNLQNNIFRYN
+857 LRYPNNIFRYN

-879 TNLSISATSTL
+879 TNLSISAASTL

-901 GDSTEIIQSNT
+901 GDSTEILQSNT
-912 LGHNANNGTRSP
+912 LGHNTNSATRSP

-938 PTNGKLQLQ
+938 PANGKLHLQ
-947 INNDDYPLESSAF
+947 INNDEYPLEPPAF
-960 VSRSPT
+960 ISRSPT
-966 PISRQQHLHQRAT
+966 PITRQQHLHQQQHQRA
-979 AFAANNRSGPGY
+979 FVNNRSGPGY
-991 RLVTSASLANVNHCQ
+991 RLTTSASLANVNHCQ
-1006 TNASHPTSPTRS
+1006 TSHPISPTRS

-1030 ITGSQSNNST
+1030 ITGSQPNNS
-1040 MAQHRHNISRL
+1040 MAQHRHNITRL

-1070 VSRSAS
+1070 MTRSAS
-1076 RNHCCK
+1076 RNHCHK

-1090 QQNYNNVSK
+1090 QQNYNNVTK
-1099 TTINANNHTGS
+1099 TTINANGHGTS
-1110 NITLSINHQ
+1110 NITINHQ
-1119 PNNNSYHNSKT
+1119 PNNNYHNSKT
-1130 NGGNNPTG
+1130 STG
-1138 AQLANGNLDEFSD
+1138 QLANGNLDELSD

-1189 YSQSSSPVDLTSNNA
+1189 YSQSSSPVELTTNNA
-1204 NGHILNSA
+1204 NSHILNNA

-1258 PSPPLQQNAR
+1258 PSPPMLAQNAR
-1268 NLQRNGLQSHQWRQ
+1268 NLQRNGLQWRP
-1282 NNSAIRPGNNEQS
+1282 NNSAIRPGNNDQS

-1321 EESCATRRSK
+1321 EESCTARRSK

-1356 ARLGAAEDADV
+1356 ARLGAVEDGD
-1367 DGLGPD
+1367 DIGPD
-1373 TKMKSIISSHSA
+1373 SKMKSIIS
-1385 LYTQNRFFYAPQNV
+1385 R
-1399 ALISVEEELRREQ
+1399 LITVEEELRREQ

-1456 LRERYHGNNTNNATN
+1456 LRERYHA
-1471 VGSNTTKQS
+1471 
-1480 NNGNSSASNNN
+1480 GNSSSSKSTNGPSNNN
-1491 QASDAS
+1491 STTNDSQAEATVT
-1497 ALLQNIADIGE
+1497 LLQNIADINE
-1508 LKSST
+1508 LKSSS

>member
-1 MNSASTECQVS
+1 MALTPTRCRGGGGENLPEDITNEDEVANSGNL
-12 QFEPLS
+12 EPLS

-34 EPQADANS
+34 EPQVDTSS
-42 WCDSRVHAGFLY
+42 WCDSRIHAGTLHI
-54 LLVHYCEADCCVG
+54 LVHYCEAECCVG
-67 DPSDEACWEPCYCVL
+67 EAAAEACWEPCYCVL

-107 KSHSKLGDAMFVE
+107 KSRNKLGDAMFVE

-141 SRPLAP
+141 RPLAP
-147 PPPLIEEDEAGIEPE
+147 PPPLIEEDEAAVEPE

-175 APLLRRAAPRQGSGS
+175 ALLLRRVSTLPRRGLQ
-190 KQRHTFDIELSS
+190 QRHTLDPELSS
-202 LERIDPNQLA
+202 LSEHDSNRLIVEC
-212 IQRSELKSL
+212 ELKSL

-227 LPELTEQ
+227 PPELAAKEDD
-234 CETVKIA
+234 K
-241 DFVHLL
+241 
-247 RKLPARPRSQDTSYE
+247 DTSYE

-316 RGVGLGSG
+316 RG

-356 LLNRPHCFQVTPSNG
+356 LLGRPHCFQVTPSTG

-377 CRTAHEREQWMHSLR
+377 CRTAHERDQWLHSLR
-392 KSVQPEAE
+392 KSVQPDAE

-450 GERFDFHHLP
+450 GEHFDFHHLP
-460 AVNTIQVNLYRE
+460 SVNTIQVNLYRE

-485 GSVNIPVNN
+485 GSVSIPVHN
-494 VTSRYLTEKWYP
+494 VTSRYLTEKWYT

-525 FQSVDILPVQVYS
+525 FQSVDILPVQIYQ
-538 EFLEYLKTDYAALC
+538 EFLEYLKTDYASLC

-573 VMQREKR
+573 VMQREKK

-627 TLGPVV
+627 TLGAVV

-663 AAVELAWSRIL
+663 NAVELAWSRIL
-674 ASHSHFPVELRE
+674 ASHAHFPLELRE
-686 CFRIFRERLKE
+686 CFRIFRERLAD
-697 MGREDMA
+697 MGREDIA

-768 NDVLE
+768 NDLLE
-773 REAPSMKTFLQ
+773 REAPSMKNFLQ
-784 LISSSKETQNNLM
+784 LISSPLPKDAPANNSL
-797 EYDGYIDL
+797 EFDGYIDL
-805 GKQLSLLHALLRESV
+805 GKQLSLLHALLRESLV
-820 ATTSSNSPSSP
+820 TISSFSSSLP
-831 PSRLPEILD
+831 PSRLPEILE
-840 RISQALDQP
+840 RISIALDQS
-849 GPSPVPST
+849 GPNPVPVSH
-857 LRYPNLQNNIFRYN
+857 RYPNLQNNIFRYN

-879 TNLSISATSTL
+879 TNLSVSATSTL
-890 SSNHSTLNGTI
+890 SNHSTLNGTI
-901 GDSTEIIQSNT
+901 RDSNEVLQSNT
-912 LGHNANNGTRSP
+912 LSHNSSRSP
-924 NVVRAATLPRNAYM
+924 NVTRAATLPRNAYM
-938 PTNGKLQLQ
+938 PANGKLQLQ
-947 INNDDYPLESSAF
+947 ITTDDYPLESPAF

-966 PISRQQHLHQRAT
+966 PIVRQHRPLGSGRAG
-979 AFAANNRSGPGY
+979 AGY
-991 RLVTSASLANVNHCQ
+991 RLTASASLANVNHCQ
-1006 TNASHPTSPTRS
+1006 THPASPTRS

-1030 ITGSQSNNST
+1030 ITTSQINQSNNCTIMS
-1040 MAQHRHNISRL
+1040 QQQQQQNHRHNIARL
-1051 QNLDIHDRCEDNYN
+1051 QNLDIHDREDNYN

-1070 VSRSAS
+1070 VSRSTS
-1076 RNHCCK
+1076 RNHCNK
-1082 EENANQTH
+1082 EDNVNQMQH
-1090 QQNYNNVSK
+1090 QNYNNVSK
-1099 TTINANNHTGS
+1099 TTVNANVVVNPSS
-1110 NITLSINHQ
+1110 NLTLSINHQ
-1119 PNNNSYHNSKT
+1119 PNNNYTNSK
-1130 NGGNNPTG
+1130 NNTT
-1138 AQLANGNLDEFSD
+1138 ANGNLDELSD

-1189 YSQSSSPVDLTSNNA
+1189 YSQSSSPVDLSSNNA
-1204 NGHILNSA
+1204 NAHILNAA

-1223 ESNHH
+1223 ESNH
-1228 GRNGRRGSTSSDERE
+1228 GRNGRRGSSSSEERD
-1243 GSNGGVENVRGVDLS
+1243 GNGGVEGVRGVDLS
-1258 PSPPLQQNAR
+1258 PSPPPQNNVR
-1268 NLQRNGLQSHQWRQ
+1268 NLQRNNQNQWRQ
-1282 NNSAIRPGNNEQS
+1282 ANQTHKNNSEQN
-1295 QNNVCCTKLRRR
+1295 QGVCCTKLRRR

-1321 EESCATRRSK
+1321 EESCTTRRSK

-1336 SIDQYEVEIERLQS
+1336 SINQYEVEIERLQS

-1356 ARLGAAEDADV
+1356 ARLGTTEDTDI
-1367 DGLGPD
+1367 DGIAPD
-1373 TKMKSIISSHSA
+1373 TKMKSIIS
-1385 LYTQNRFFYAPQNV
+1385 R
-1399 ALISVEEELRREQ
+1399 LISVEEELRREQ

-1444 SSNTRLLSALST
+1444 TSNTKLLSALST
-1456 LRERYHGNNTNNATN
+1456 LKQRYKSSQS
-1471 VGSNTTKQS
+1471 SNE
-1480 NNGNSSASNNN
+1480 A
-1491 QASDAS
+1491 A

-1508 LKSST
+1508 LKSSS

>member
-1 MNSASTECQVS
+1 MLTAENPEESPKRRSTFYVPLDGSEPTRQPIAKLTKGHSTDGSCEKFACNTFPIGSTSKTPTTGSLTRTLSNNDGFTSSARRNADETLPEVRGKVQSLTRIFEASKCERTPATSSGQVEQRKKVERTRS
-12 QFEPLS
+12 FKTIERFQSRFTGRK
-18 DSCGESDMEGL
+18 DSS
-29 DLSLF
+29 SRK
-34 EPQADANS
+34 
-42 WCDSRVHAGFLY
+42 DSRLNNTIACFEVENDAGCRKKANAEEKPATRI
-54 LLVHYCEADCCVG
+54 VVDSVPKSAGSSRDHRI
-67 DPSDEACWEPCYCVL
+67 SHQEPRIK
-82 LQDEQTLT
+82 QNTTLT
-90 AYRSEDMALFA
+90 NLLIRRTHSTKLARSNSTL
-101 GTACMF
+101 
-107 KSHSKLGDAMFVE
+107 
-120 LPRVRL
+120 VRL
-126 DGGARAFRQH
+126 GRHASVDSPCTVEKPNVRAGNDRFKNEETTEDPAVADDECIESSVFEDADIDGG
-136 WGYES
+136 
-141 SRPLAP
+141 
-147 PPPLIEEDEAGIEPE
+147 
-162 TVSLREA
+162 
-169 NTASPI
+169 
-175 APLLRRAAPRQGSGS
+175 
-190 KQRHTFDIELSS
+190 
-202 LERIDPNQLA
+202 
-212 IQRSELKSL
+212 
-221 SLPRGF
+221 
-227 LPELTEQ
+227 
-234 CETVKIA
+234 
-241 DFVHLL
+241 VH
-247 RKLPARPRSQDTSYE
+247 SDTSYE

-316 RGVGLGSG
+316 RGT
-324 AGLRGCRS
+324 GLRGCRS

-356 LLNRPHCFQVTPSNG
+356 LLGRPHCFQVTPSTG

-377 CRTAHEREQWMHSLR
+377 CRTAHERDQWLHSLR
-392 KSVQPEAE
+392 KSVQPDAE

-450 GERFDFHHLP
+450 GEHFDFHHLP
-460 AVNTIQVNLYRE
+460 SVNTIQVNLYRE

-485 GSVNIPVNN
+485 GSVSIPVHN

-525 FQSVDILPVQVYS
+525 FQSVDILPVQVYQ
-538 EFLEYLKTDYAALC
+538 EFLEYLKTDYASLC

-573 VMQREKR
+573 VMQREKK

-627 TLGPVV
+627 TLGAVV

-663 AAVELAWSRIL
+663 NAVELAWSRIL
-674 ASHSHFPVELRE
+674 SSHAHFPLELRE
-686 CFRIFRERLKE
+686 CFRIFRERLADL
-697 MGREDMA
+697 GREDIA

-768 NDVLE
+768 NDLLE
-773 REAPSMKTFLQ
+773 REAPSMKNFLQ
-784 LISSSKETQNNLM
+784 LISSPLPKDAPTNNSL
-797 EYDGYIDL
+797 EFDGYIDL

-820 ATTSSNSPSSP
+820 AAIAPSSPSMP

-840 RISQALDQP
+840 RISVALDQP
-849 GPSPVPST
+849 GPSPVPT
-857 LRYPNLQNNIFRYN
+857 AHRYPNLQNNIFRYN

-890 SSNHSTLNGTI
+890 SNHSTINGTI
-901 GDSTEIIQSNT
+901 RDSNEVLQTNT
-912 LGHNANNGTRSP
+912 LGHNSSRSP
-924 NVVRAATLPRNAYM
+924 NVARAATLPRNAYM

-947 INNDDYPLESSAF
+947 ISSDDYPLEPPAF

-966 PISRQQHLHQRAT
+966 PITRQHRPLGP
-979 AFAANNRSGPGY
+979 NRSGPGY
-991 RLVTSASLANVNHCQ
+991 RLTTSASLANVNHCQ
-1006 TNASHPTSPTRS
+1006 THPTSPTRS
-1018 ESHSNLKDSNYN
+1018 ESHNNLKDSNYN
-1030 ITGSQSNNST
+1030 ITASPQSIQSSNGSIVSQQQQQQ
-1040 MAQHRHNISRL
+1040 QHRHNIARL
-1051 QNLDIHDRCEDNYN
+1051 QNLDIHDREDNFN

-1076 RNHCCK
+1076 RNHCHK
-1082 EENANQTH
+1082 EENANQT
-1090 QQNYNNVSK
+1090 QQRNYNNVSK
-1099 TTINANNHTGS
+1099 TTVNANVVVNPPT
-1110 NITLSINHQ
+1110 NLTLSINHQ
-1119 PNNNSYHNSKT
+1119 PNNNYNTSKT
-1130 NGGNNPTG
+1130 NN
-1138 AQLANGNLDEFSD
+1138 ASANGNLDELSD

-1189 YSQSSSPVDLTSNNA
+1189 YSQSSSPVDLSSNNA
-1204 NGHILNSA
+1204 NAHILNTA

-1223 ESNHH
+1223 ESNHA
-1228 GRNGRRGSTSSDERE
+1228 RTGRRGSTSSEERD
-1243 GSNGGVENVRGVDLS
+1243 GSGGGGIDSVRGVDLS
-1258 PSPPLQQNAR
+1258 PSPPPKNNVR
-1268 NLQRNGLQSHQWRQ
+1268 NHQRNGQNQWRQ
-1282 NNSAIRPGNNEQS
+1282 GNQRNNSEHTQD
-1295 QNNVCCTKLRRR
+1295 VCCTKLRRR

-1321 EESCATRRSK
+1321 EENCTTRRSK

-1336 SIDQYEVEIERLQS
+1336 SIDQYEVDLYEVERLQN
-1350 SVDRLR
+1350 SVDRLRLR
-1356 ARLGAAEDADV
+1356 ARLGATEDANLDHAS
-1367 DGLGPD
+1367 DNN
-1373 TKMKSIISSHSA
+1373 MKSIIS
-1385 LYTQNRFFYAPQNV
+1385 R
-1399 ALISVEEELRREQ
+1399 LISVEEELRREQ

-1434 ALDAANSRLM
+1434 ALGAANSRLM
-1444 SSNTRLLSALST
+1444 STNASLLSALSKQ
-1456 LRERYHGNNTNNATN
+1456 RYNAK
-1471 VGSNTTKQS
+1471 SQA
-1480 NNGNSSASNNN
+1480 NSEA
-1491 QASDAS
+1491 AP
-1497 ALLQNIADIGE
+1497 LLQNIADIGE
-1508 LKSST
+1508 LKSSS

>member
-1 MNSASTECQVS
+1 MRMEMRLDEDESAIGDGINNGT
-12 QFEPLS
+12 FEPLS

-29 DLSLF
+29 DFSLF
-34 EPQADANS
+34 EPQQTDTDY
-42 WCDSRVHAGFLY
+42 CRDIRRVYTGALD
-54 LLVHYCEADCCVG
+54 LLINCEADCCVG
-67 DPSDEACWEPCYCVL
+67 EASGEACWEPCYCVL

-90 AYRSEDMALFA
+90 AYRSEDMAI
-101 GTACMF
+101 
-107 KSHSKLGDAMFVE
+107 GDAMFVE

-126 DGGARAFRQH
+126 DGGARTFRQH

-141 SRPLAP
+141 RPHVP
-147 PPPLIEEDEAGIEPE
+147 PPPLIEEDEGGIEPE

-175 APLLRRAAPRQGSGS
+175 GES
-190 KQRHTFDIELSS
+190 KVR
-202 LERIDPNQLA
+202 
-212 IQRSELKSL
+212 
-221 SLPRGF
+221 SLPRN
-227 LPELTEQ
+227 T
-234 CETVKIA
+234 
-241 DFVHLL
+241 
-247 RKLPARPRSQDTSYE
+247 PRLAGCTSRWRDTSYE

-316 RGVGLGSG
+316 RG

-332 HESLLCGQAVTSMD
+332 HESLLCSQAVTSMD
-346 LAAVTPLHPS
+346 LAAVTPMHPS
-356 LLNRPHCFQVTPSNG
+356 LLGRPHCFQVTPSNG
-371 GPKYFS
+371 PPKYFS
-377 CRTAHEREQWMHSLR
+377 CRTAHERQQWLHSIR
-392 KSVQPEAE
+392 KSVQPDAE

-412 LLEAKGVPAKKRY
+412 LLEAKGVPTKKRY
-425 FCEVCLDSTL
+425 FCEVCLDNTL

-444 ADLCFW
+444 TELCFW
-450 GERFDFHHLP
+450 GEHFDFHLLP
-460 AVNTIQVNLYRE
+460 SVNTIQVNLYRE

-485 GSVNIPVNN
+485 GSVSIPVQN

-506 VVGDKGPL
+506 VVSDKGPL

-525 FQSVDILPVQVYS
+525 FQSVDILPVQVYQ
-538 EFLEYLKTDYAALC
+538 EFLEYLKTDYPSLC
-552 EKLEPVIGVKAK
+552 ERLEPAIGVKAK
-564 EDIATALVA
+564 EDIATAFVA
-573 VMQREKR
+573 VMQREKK

-627 TLGPVV
+627 TLGAVV
-633 RGAVEGGDCEVDPL
+633 RAAVEGGDCEVDPL
-647 KVASV
+647 KVSSL

-663 AAVELAWSRIL
+663 NAVELAWSRIL
-674 ASHSHFPVELRE
+674 ASHAHFPLELRE

-697 MGREDMA
+697 MGREDIA

-773 REAPSMKTFLQ
+773 REAPAMKNFLQ
-784 LISSSKETQNNLM
+784 LISNPLPKDSPSNNSL
-797 EYDGYIDL
+797 EFDGYIDL
-805 GKQLSLLHALLRESV
+805 GKQLSLLHALLRESI
-820 ATTSSNSPSSP
+820 AGTTSSSSS
-831 PSRLPEILD
+831 SRLPEVLD
-840 RISQALDQP
+840 RISVALEQP
-849 GPSPVPST
+849 GPSPVST
-857 LRYPNLQNNIFRYN
+857 AHRYPNLQNNIFRYN

-879 TNLSISATSTL
+879 TNLSVSASSTL
-890 SSNHSTLNGTI
+890 SNHSTLNGTLR
-901 GDSTEIIQSNT
+901 DSSEVLQSNT
-912 LGHNANNGTRSP
+912 LGHPPGTRSP
-924 NVVRAATLPRNAYM
+924 NVVRAATLPRNAYL
-938 PTNGKLQLQ
+938 PNGKLQLQ
-947 INNDDYPLESSAF
+947 ITSEDYHPLEPPAF

-966 PISRQQHLHQRAT
+966 PISRQHRPGIT
-979 AFAANNRSGPGY
+979 KGY
-991 RLVTSASLANVNHCQ
+991 RLTASASLANVNHCQ
-1006 TNASHPTSPTRS
+1006 NIPTSPTRS
-1018 ESHSNLKDSNYN
+1018 ESHSNLKDSNFN
-1030 ITGSQSNNST
+1030 INVNQTNQANQNSG
-1040 MAQHRHNISRL
+1040 HRHNTKA
-1051 QNLDIHDRCEDNYN
+1051 NHDLHDDNYI

-1076 RNHCCK
+1076 RNHCK
-1082 EENANQTH
+1082 EENANQTQ
-1090 QQNYNNVSK
+1090 QQNYNNVTK
-1099 TTINANNHTGS
+1099 TTVNANPINPT
-1110 NITLSINHQ
+1110 NLTLTINQ
-1119 PNNNSYHNSKT
+1119 PNNNYNK
-1130 NGGNNPTG
+1130 GPTT
-1138 AQLANGNLDEFSD
+1138 NGNLDEISD

-1189 YSQSSSPVDLTSNNA
+1189 YSQSSSPVDLSNNA
-1204 NGHILNSA
+1204 NSHIMSTA

-1223 ESNHH
+1223 EASR
-1228 GRNGRRGSTSSDERE
+1228 GGRRGSTSSEERE
-1243 GSNGGVENVRGVDLS
+1243 GGGVEAVRGVDLS
-1258 PSPPLQQNAR
+1258 PSPATQGNLR
-1268 NLQRNGLQSHQWRQ
+1268 NRGNGQQWRQ
-1282 NNSAIRPGNNEQS
+1282 TPGHRGPGEGQS
-1295 QNNVCCTKLRRR
+1295 GYSTKLRRR
-1307 LSLDSTR
+1307 LSLDSNR

-1321 EESCATRRSK
+1321 DESCATRRSK

-1356 ARLGAAEDADV
+1356 ARLGAAEDGDV
-1367 DGLGPD
+1367 DGIAPD
-1373 TKMKSIISSHSA
+1373 TKMKNII
-1385 LYTQNRFFYAPQNV
+1385 TR
-1399 ALISVEEELRREQ
+1399 LISVEEELRREQ

-1434 ALDAANSRLM
+1434 ALDAANTRLM

-1456 LRERYHGNNTNNATN
+1456 LKQRYN
-1471 VGSNTTKQS
+1471 VKAQP
-1480 NNGNSSASNNN
+1480 NSSEA
-1491 QASDAS
+1491 A
-1497 ALLQNIADIGE
+1497 ALLQNISDIGE
-1508 LKSST
+1508 LKSSS

>member
-1 MNSASTECQVS
+1 MALTPTRCRGGGGENLPEDITNEDEVANSGNL
-12 QFEPLS
+12 EPLS

-34 EPQADANS
+34 EPQVDTSS
-42 WCDSRVHAGFLY
+42 WCDSRIHAGTLHI
-54 LLVHYCEADCCVG
+54 LVHYCEAECCVG
-67 DPSDEACWEPCYCVL
+67 EAAAEACWEPCYCVL

-107 KSHSKLGDAMFVE
+107 KSRNKLGDAMFVE

-141 SRPLAP
+141 RPLAP
-147 PPPLIEEDEAGIEPE
+147 PPPLIEEDEAAVEPE

-175 APLLRRAAPRQGSGS
+175 G
-190 KQRHTFDIELSS
+190 
-202 LERIDPNQLA
+202 
-212 IQRSELKSL
+212 ELKSL

-227 LPELTEQ
+227 PPELAAKEDD
-234 CETVKIA
+234 K
-241 DFVHLL
+241 
-247 RKLPARPRSQDTSYE
+247 DTSYE

-316 RGVGLGSG
+316 RG

-356 LLNRPHCFQVTPSNG
+356 LLGRPHCFQVTPSTG

-377 CRTAHEREQWMHSLR
+377 CRTAHERDQWLHSLR
-392 KSVQPEAE
+392 KSVQPDAE

-450 GERFDFHHLP
+450 GEHFDFHHLP
-460 AVNTIQVNLYRE
+460 SVNTIQVNLYRE

-485 GSVNIPVNN
+485 GSVSIPVHN
-494 VTSRYLTEKWYP
+494 VTSRYLTEKWYT

-525 FQSVDILPVQVYS
+525 FQSVDILPVQIYQ
-538 EFLEYLKTDYAALC
+538 EFLEYLKTDYASLC

-573 VMQREKR
+573 VMQREKK

-627 TLGPVV
+627 TLGAVV

-663 AAVELAWSRIL
+663 NAVELAWSRIL
-674 ASHSHFPVELRE
+674 ASHAHFPLELRE
-686 CFRIFRERLKE
+686 CFRIFRERLAD
-697 MGREDMA
+697 MGREDIA

-768 NDVLE
+768 NDLLE
-773 REAPSMKTFLQ
+773 REAPSMKNFLQ
-784 LISSSKETQNNLM
+784 LISSPLPKDAPANNSL
-797 EYDGYIDL
+797 EFDGYIDL
-805 GKQLSLLHALLRESV
+805 GKQLSLLHALLRESLV
-820 ATTSSNSPSSP
+820 TISSFSSSLP
-831 PSRLPEILD
+831 PSRLPEILE
-840 RISQALDQP
+840 RISIALDQS
-849 GPSPVPST
+849 GPNPVPVSH
-857 LRYPNLQNNIFRYN
+857 RYPNLQNNIFRYN

-879 TNLSISATSTL
+879 TNLSVSATSTL
-890 SSNHSTLNGTI
+890 SNHSTLNGTI
-901 GDSTEIIQSNT
+901 RDSNEVLQSNT
-912 LGHNANNGTRSP
+912 LSHNSSRSP
-924 NVVRAATLPRNAYM
+924 NVTRAATLPRNAYM
-938 PTNGKLQLQ
+938 PANGKLQLQ
-947 INNDDYPLESSAF
+947 ITTDDYPLESPAF

-966 PISRQQHLHQRAT
+966 PIVRQHRPLGSGRAG
-979 AFAANNRSGPGY
+979 AGY
-991 RLVTSASLANVNHCQ
+991 RLTASASLANVNHCQ
-1006 TNASHPTSPTRS
+1006 THPASPTRS

-1030 ITGSQSNNST
+1030 ITTSQINQSNNCTIMS
-1040 MAQHRHNISRL
+1040 QQQQQQNHRHNIARL
-1051 QNLDIHDRCEDNYN
+1051 QNLDIHDREDNYN

-1070 VSRSAS
+1070 VSRSTS
-1076 RNHCCK
+1076 RNHCNK
-1082 EENANQTH
+1082 EDNVNQMQH
-1090 QQNYNNVSK
+1090 QNYNNVSK
-1099 TTINANNHTGS
+1099 TTVNANVVVNPSS
-1110 NITLSINHQ
+1110 NLTLSINHQ
-1119 PNNNSYHNSKT
+1119 PNNNYTNSK
-1130 NGGNNPTG
+1130 NNTT
-1138 AQLANGNLDEFSD
+1138 ANGNLDELSD

-1189 YSQSSSPVDLTSNNA
+1189 YSQSSSPVDLSSNNA
-1204 NGHILNSA
+1204 NAHILNAA

-1223 ESNHH
+1223 ESNH
-1228 GRNGRRGSTSSDERE
+1228 GRNGRRGSSSSEERD
-1243 GSNGGVENVRGVDLS
+1243 GNGGVEGVRGVDLS
-1258 PSPPLQQNAR
+1258 PSPPPQNNVR
-1268 NLQRNGLQSHQWRQ
+1268 NLQRNNQNQWRQ
-1282 NNSAIRPGNNEQS
+1282 ANQTHKNNSEQN
-1295 QNNVCCTKLRRR
+1295 QGVCCTKLRRR

-1321 EESCATRRSK
+1321 EESCTTRRSK

-1336 SIDQYEVEIERLQS
+1336 SINQYEVEIERLQS

-1356 ARLGAAEDADV
+1356 ARLGTTEDTDI
-1367 DGLGPD
+1367 DGIAPD
-1373 TKMKSIISSHSA
+1373 TKMKSIIS
-1385 LYTQNRFFYAPQNV
+1385 R
-1399 ALISVEEELRREQ
+1399 LISVEEELRREQ

-1444 SSNTRLLSALST
+1444 TSNTKLLSALST
-1456 LRERYHGNNTNNATN
+1456 LKQRYKSSQS
-1471 VGSNTTKQS
+1471 SNE
-1480 NNGNSSASNNN
+1480 A
-1491 QASDAS
+1491 A

-1508 LKSST
+1508 LKSSS

>member
-1 MNSASTECQVS
+1 MALTPRCRGGGGENLSEDLANEDEGANGGN
-12 QFEPLS
+12 FEPLS

-34 EPQADANS
+34 EPQIDAAS
-42 WCDSRVHAGFLY
+42 WCDSRIHAGALHI
-54 LLVHYCEADCCVG
+54 LVHYCEAECCVG
-67 DPSDEACWEPCYCVL
+67 EAASEACWEPCYCVL

-107 KSHSKLGDAMFVE
+107 KSHNKLGDAMFVE

-136 WGYES
+136 WGYET
-141 SRPLAP
+141 RPLAP
-147 PPPLIEEDEAGIEPE
+147 PPPLIEEDEAAIEPE

-175 APLLRRAAPRQGSGS
+175 GES
-190 KQRHTFDIELSS
+190 KSR
-202 LERIDPNQLA
+202 
-212 IQRSELKSL
+212 
-221 SLPRGF
+221 SLPRTTR
-227 LPELTEQ
+227 LERDRN
-234 CETVKIA
+234 V
-241 DFVHLL
+241 
-247 RKLPARPRSQDTSYE
+247 RDTSYE

-316 RGVGLGSG
+316 RG

-356 LLNRPHCFQVTPSNG
+356 LLGRPHCFQVTPSTG

-377 CRTAHEREQWMHSLR
+377 CRTAHERDQWLHSLR
-392 KSVQPEAE
+392 KSVQPDAE

-450 GERFDFHHLP
+450 GEHFDFHHLP
-460 AVNTIQVNLYRE
+460 SVNTIQVNLYRE
-472 ADRKKKRDKNVLI
+472 ADRKKKKDKNVLI
-485 GSVNIPVNN
+485 GSVSIPVHN

-525 FQSVDILPVQVYS
+525 FQSVDILPVQVYQ
-538 EFLEYLKTDYAALC
+538 EFLEYLKTDYPSLC

-573 VMQREKR
+573 VMQREKK

-627 TLGPVV
+627 TLGAVV

-663 AAVELAWSRIL
+663 NAVELAWSRIL
-674 ASHSHFPVELRE
+674 SSHAHFPLELRE
-686 CFRIFRERLKE
+686 CFRIFRERLAD
-697 MGREDMA
+697 MGREDIA

-768 NDVLE
+768 NDLLE
-773 REAPSMKTFLQ
+773 REAPSMKNFLQ
-784 LISSSKETQNNLM
+784 LISSPLPKDAPANNSL
-797 EYDGYIDL
+797 EFDGYIDL

-820 ATTSSNSPSSP
+820 AAVAPSSP
-831 PSRLPEILD
+831 SIPSSRLPEILD
-840 RISQALDQP
+840 RISLALDQP
-849 GPSPVPST
+849 GPSPVPAAH
-857 LRYPNLQNNIFRYN
+857 RYPNLQNNIFRYN

-879 TNLSISATSTL
+879 TNLSVSATSTL
-890 SSNHSTLNGTI
+890 SNHSTINGTI
-901 GDSTEIIQSNT
+901 RDSNEVLQTNT
-912 LGHNANNGTRSP
+912 LGHNSSRSP
-924 NVVRAATLPRNAYM
+924 NVARAATLPRNAYM
-938 PTNGKLQLQ
+938 PANGKLQLQ
-947 INNDDYPLESSAF
+947 ISSDDYPLEPPAF

-966 PISRQQHLHQRAT
+966 PITRQHRPLGP
-979 AFAANNRSGPGY
+979 NRSGPGY
-991 RLVTSASLANVNHCQ
+991 RLTASASLANVNHCQ
-1006 TNASHPTSPTRS
+1006 THPTSPTRS

-1030 ITGSQSNNST
+1030 ITASPQSNHQPSNGGLVSQQQQQQQQ
-1040 MAQHRHNISRL
+1040 QHRHNVARL
-1051 QNLDIHDRCEDNYN
+1051 QSLDIHDREDNYN
-1065 HNNYN
+1065 HNYN

-1076 RNHCCK
+1076 RNHCHK
-1082 EENANQTH
+1082 EENANQT
-1090 QQNYNNVSK
+1090 QQRNYNNVSK
-1099 TTINANNHTGS
+1099 TTVNANVVVNPPT
-1110 NITLSINHQ
+1110 NLTLSINHQ
-1119 PNNNSYHNSKT
+1119 PNNNYNNSKA
-1130 NGGNNPTG
+1130 NNQAP
-1138 AQLANGNLDEFSD
+1138 ANGNLDELSD

-1189 YSQSSSPVDLTSNNA
+1189 YSQSSSPVDLSSNNA
-1204 NGHILNSA
+1204 NAHILSAA

-1223 ESNHH
+1223 ESSHA
-1228 GRNGRRGSTSSDERE
+1228 RTGRRDSSSSEERE
-1243 GSNGGVENVRGVDLS
+1243 GSGGGGVDSVRGVDLS
-1258 PSPPLQQNAR
+1258 PSPPSPSKNNVR
-1268 NLQRNGLQSHQWRQ
+1268 NHQRNNQNQWRQ
-1282 NNSAIRPGNNEQS
+1282 NNQTHRNNSEHAQDT
-1295 QNNVCCTKLRRR
+1295 CCTKLRRR

-1321 EESCATRRSK
+1321 EENCTTRRSK

-1336 SIDQYEVEIERLQS
+1336 NIDQYEVEMYEVERLQN

-1356 ARLGAAEDADV
+1356 LRTRLGATEDADL
-1367 DGLGPD
+1367 DLAPD
-1373 TKMKSIISSHSA
+1373 NNMKSIIS
-1385 LYTQNRFFYAPQNV
+1385 R
-1399 ALISVEEELRREQ
+1399 LISVEEELRREQ

-1434 ALDAANSRLM
+1434 ALGAANSRLM
-1444 SSNTRLLSALST
+1444 STNASLLSALSKQ
-1456 LRERYHGNNTNNATN
+1456 RFN
-1471 VGSNTTKQS
+1471 VKSQV
-1480 NNGNSSASNNN
+1480 NSEA
-1491 QASDAS
+1491 AP
-1497 ALLQNIADIGE
+1497 LLQNIADIGE
-1508 LKSST
+1508 LKSSS

>member
-1 MNSASTECQVS
+1 MALTPTRCRGGGGENLPEDITNEDEVANSGNL
-12 QFEPLS
+12 EPLS

-34 EPQADANS
+34 EPQVDTSS
-42 WCDSRVHAGFLY
+42 WCDSRIHAGTLHI
-54 LLVHYCEADCCVG
+54 LVHYCEAECCVG
-67 DPSDEACWEPCYCVL
+67 EAAAEACWEPCYCVL

-107 KSHSKLGDAMFVE
+107 KSRNKLGDAMFVE

-141 SRPLAP
+141 RPLAP
-147 PPPLIEEDEAGIEPE
+147 PPPLIEEDEAAVEPE

-175 APLLRRAAPRQGSGS
+175 ALLLRRVSTLPRRGLQ
-190 KQRHTFDIELSS
+190 QRHTLDPELSS
-202 LERIDPNQLA
+202 LSEHDSNRLIVER
-212 IQRSELKSL
+212 ELKSL

-227 LPELTEQ
+227 PPELA
-234 CETVKIA
+234 VKE
-241 DFVHLL
+241 DD
-247 RKLPARPRSQDTSYE
+247 KDTSYE

-316 RGVGLGSG
+316 RG

-356 LLNRPHCFQVTPSNG
+356 LLGRPHCFQVTPSTG

-377 CRTAHEREQWMHSLR
+377 CRTAHERDQWLHSLR
-392 KSVQPEAE
+392 KSVQPDAE

-450 GERFDFHHLP
+450 GEHFDFHHLP
-460 AVNTIQVNLYRE
+460 SVNTIQVNLYRE

-485 GSVNIPVNN
+485 GSVSIPVHN
-494 VTSRYLTEKWYP
+494 VTSRYLTEKWYT

-525 FQSVDILPVQVYS
+525 FQSVDILPVQIYQ
-538 EFLEYLKTDYAALC
+538 EFLEYLKTDYASLC

-573 VMQREKR
+573 VMQREKK

-627 TLGPVV
+627 TLGAVV

-663 AAVELAWSRIL
+663 NAVELAWSRIL
-674 ASHSHFPVELRE
+674 ASHAHFPLELRE
-686 CFRIFRERLKE
+686 CFRIFRERLAD
-697 MGREDMA
+697 MGREDIA

-768 NDVLE
+768 NDLLE
-773 REAPSMKTFLQ
+773 REAPSMKNFLQ
-784 LISSSKETQNNLM
+784 LISSPLPKDAPANNSL
-797 EYDGYIDL
+797 EFDGYIDL
-805 GKQLSLLHALLRESV
+805 GKQLSLLHALLRESLV
-820 ATTSSNSPSSP
+820 TISSFSSSLP
-831 PSRLPEILD
+831 PSRLPEILE
-840 RISQALDQP
+840 RISIALDQS
-849 GPSPVPST
+849 GPNPVPVSH
-857 LRYPNLQNNIFRYN
+857 RYPNLQNNIFRYN

-879 TNLSISATSTL
+879 TNLSVSATSTL
-890 SSNHSTLNGTI
+890 SNHSTLNGTI
-901 GDSTEIIQSNT
+901 RDSNEVLQSNT
-912 LGHNANNGTRSP
+912 LSHNSSRSP
-924 NVVRAATLPRNAYM
+924 NVTRAATLPRNAYM

-947 INNDDYPLESSAF
+947 ITTDDYPLESPAF

-966 PISRQQHLHQRAT
+966 PIVRQHRPLGSSRTGA
-979 AFAANNRSGPGY
+979 GY
-991 RLVTSASLANVNHCQ
+991 RLTASASLANVNHCQ
-1006 TNASHPTSPTRS
+1006 THPASPTRS

-1030 ITGSQSNNST
+1030 ITTSQINQSNNCTIMS
-1040 MAQHRHNISRL
+1040 QQQQQQNHRHNISRL
-1051 QNLDIHDRCEDNYN
+1051 QNLDIHDREDNYN

-1070 VSRSAS
+1070 VSRSTS
-1076 RNHCCK
+1076 RNHCNK
-1082 EENANQTH
+1082 EDNVNQMQH
-1090 QQNYNNVSK
+1090 QNYNNVSK
-1099 TTINANNHTGS
+1099 TTVNANVVVNPSS
-1110 NITLSINHQ
+1110 NLTLSINHQ
-1119 PNNNSYHNSKT
+1119 PNNNYTNSK
-1130 NGGNNPTG
+1130 NNTT
-1138 AQLANGNLDEFSD
+1138 ANGNLDELSD

-1189 YSQSSSPVDLTSNNA
+1189 YSQSSSPVDLSSNNA
-1204 NGHILNSA
+1204 NAHILNAA

-1223 ESNHH
+1223 ESNH
-1228 GRNGRRGSTSSDERE
+1228 GRNGRRGSSSSEERD
-1243 GSNGGVENVRGVDLS
+1243 GNGGVEGVRGVDLS
-1258 PSPPLQQNAR
+1258 PSPPPQNNVR
-1268 NLQRNGLQSHQWRQ
+1268 NLQRNNQNQWRQ
-1282 NNSAIRPGNNEQS
+1282 ANQTHRNNSEQN
-1295 QNNVCCTKLRRR
+1295 QGVCCTKLRRR

-1321 EESCATRRSK
+1321 EESCTTRRSK

-1356 ARLGAAEDADV
+1356 ARLGTTEDTDI
-1367 DGLGPD
+1367 DGVAPD
-1373 TKMKSIISSHSA
+1373 TKMKSIIS
-1385 LYTQNRFFYAPQNV
+1385 R
-1399 ALISVEEELRREQ
+1399 LISVEEELRREQ

-1444 SSNTRLLSALST
+1444 TSNTKLLSALST
-1456 LRERYHGNNTNNATN
+1456 LKQRYKSSQS
-1471 VGSNTTKQS
+1471 SNE
-1480 NNGNSSASNNN
+1480 A
-1491 QASDAS
+1491 A

-1508 LKSST
+1508 LKSSS

>member
-1 MNSASTECQVS
+1 MLNAENLEESPKRRSTFYVS
-12 QFEPLS
+12 LDGEARHPS
-18 DSCGESDMEGL
+18 KIPKTISSESDKFASNTFPISTSKTVPTVILTRTLSNNESVSKRTTAEDALFPESRGKVQSLTKIFETPKAEHTGGGSEQRKKVERTRSFKTIERFQSRFTGRKDASRKDSRLNNTIACFEVEDQDSKKKNEDKRSSGKIIDSKANGSTKIPSSEPRNKQNGGGTTFTNLLIRRTHSTKLARSTSTLVKVGGRHVSVDSPCSVVTPARNENRSGSEKSKDDETPDHSVVDNDEGTE
-29 DLSLF
+29 SSVF
-34 EPQADANS
+34 EDADA
-42 WCDSRVHAGFLY
+42 D
-54 LLVHYCEADCCVG
+54 
-67 DPSDEACWEPCYCVL
+67 
-82 LQDEQTLT
+82 
-90 AYRSEDMALFA
+90 
-101 GTACMF
+101 
-107 KSHSKLGDAMFVE
+107 
-120 LPRVRL
+120 
-126 DGGARAFRQH
+126 
-136 WGYES
+136 
-141 SRPLAP
+141 
-147 PPPLIEEDEAGIEPE
+147 AGIH
-162 TVSLREA
+162 S
-169 NTASPI
+169 
-175 APLLRRAAPRQGSGS
+175 
-190 KQRHTFDIELSS
+190 
-202 LERIDPNQLA
+202 
-212 IQRSELKSL
+212 
-221 SLPRGF
+221 
-227 LPELTEQ
+227 
-234 CETVKIA
+234 
-241 DFVHLL
+241 
-247 RKLPARPRSQDTSYE
+247 DTSYE

-316 RGVGLGSG
+316 RG

-356 LLNRPHCFQVTPSNG
+356 LLGRPHCFQVTPSTG

-377 CRTAHEREQWMHSLR
+377 CRTAHERDQWLHSLR
-392 KSVQPEAE
+392 KSVQPDAE

-450 GERFDFHHLP
+450 GEHFDFHHLP
-460 AVNTIQVNLYRE
+460 SVNTIQVNLYRE

-485 GSVNIPVNN
+485 GSVSIPVHN
-494 VTSRYLTEKWYP
+494 VTSRYLTEKWYT

-525 FQSVDILPVQVYS
+525 FQSVDILPVQVYQ
-538 EFLEYLKTDYAALC
+538 EFLEYLKSDYKSLC

-573 VMQREKR
+573 VMQREKK

-593 HRIDDERLTFRG
+593 HKIDDERLTFRG

-627 TLGPVV
+627 TLGAVV

-663 AAVELAWSRIL
+663 NAVDLAWSRIL
-674 ASHSHFPVELRE
+674 ASHAHFPLELRE
-686 CFRIFRERLKE
+686 CFRIFRERLAD
-697 MGREDMA
+697 MGREDIA

-768 NDVLE
+768 NDLLE
-773 REAPSMKTFLQ
+773 REAPSMKRFLQ
-784 LISSSKETQNNLM
+784 MISSPLPKDAPANNSL
-797 EYDGYIDL
+797 EFDGYIDL
-805 GKQLSLLHALLRESV
+805 GKQLSLLHALLRESLV
-820 ATTSSNSPSSP
+820 TISSSSTSLP
-831 PSRLPEILD
+831 PSRLPEILE
-840 RISQALDQP
+840 RISLALDQP
-849 GPSPVPST
+849 GPSPVPASH
-857 LRYPNLQNNIFRYN
+857 RYPNLQNNIFRYN

-879 TNLSISATSTL
+879 TNLSVSATSTL
-890 SSNHSTLNGTI
+890 SNHSTLNGTI
-901 GDSTEIIQSNT
+901 RDSNEVLQSNT
-912 LGHNANNGTRSP
+912 LGHNSSRSP
-924 NVVRAATLPRNAYM
+924 NVARAATLPRNAYM

-947 INNDDYPLESSAF
+947 ITPDDYPLEPPAF

-966 PISRQQHLHQRAT
+966 PIVRQHRAIGS
-979 AFAANNRSGPGY
+979 NRAGAGY
-991 RLVTSASLANVNHCQ
+991 RLTASASLANVNHCQ
-1006 TNASHPTSPTRS
+1006 THPTSPTRS

-1030 ITGSQSNNST
+1030 ITTSQNNQSNIST
-1040 MAQHRHNISRL
+1040 IVSQQQQNHRHNMARL
-1051 QNLDIHDRCEDNYN
+1051 QNLDIHDREDNYN

-1070 VSRSAS
+1070 VSRSTS
-1076 RNHCCK
+1076 RNHCNK
-1082 EENANQTH
+1082 EENANQTQH
-1090 QQNYNNVSK
+1090 QNYNNVSK
-1099 TTINANNHTGS
+1099 TTVNANVVVNPSS
-1110 NITLSINHQ
+1110 NLTLSINHQ
-1119 PNNNSYHNSKT
+1119 PNNNYNISKT
-1130 NGGNNPTG
+1130 NNTT
-1138 AQLANGNLDEFSD
+1138 ANGNLDELSD

-1189 YSQSSSPVDLTSNNA
+1189 YSQSSSPVDLSSNNA
-1204 NGHILNSA
+1204 NAHILSAA

-1223 ESNHH
+1223 EPNH
-1228 GRNGRRGSTSSDERE
+1228 GRSGRRGSSSSEERD
-1243 GSNGGVENVRGVDLS
+1243 GSSGGVEGVRGVDLS
-1258 PSPPLQQNAR
+1258 PSPPPQNNVR
-1268 NLQRNGLQSHQWRQ
+1268 NLQRNSQNQWRQ
-1282 NNSAIRPGNNEQS
+1282 NNQTHRNNSEQNQS
-1295 QNNVCCTKLRRR
+1295 VCCTTKLRRR

-1321 EESCATRRSK
+1321 EESCTTRRSK

-1336 SIDQYEVEIERLQS
+1336 SIDQVN
-1350 SVDRLR
+1350 LR
-1356 ARLGAAEDADV
+1356 GGGAASRATEDVGRVVVQAARD
-1367 DGLGPD
+1367 
-1373 TKMKSIISSHSA
+1373 
-1385 LYTQNRFFYAPQNV
+1385 
-1399 ALISVEEELRREQ
+1399 RR
-1412 QKMSAALS
+1412 AGT
-1420 YKQRVIDAQEQQIA
+1420 
-1434 ALDAANSRLM
+1434 ANSRPG
-1444 SSNTRLLSALST
+1444 R
-1456 LRERYHGNNTNNATN
+1456 REF
-1471 VGSNTTKQS
+1471 
-1480 NNGNSSASNNN
+1480 
-1491 QASDAS
+1491 ASDDVKHKTVVRIEHAE
-1497 ALLQNIADIGE
+1497 ATVQHKDPVE
-1508 LKSST
+1508 Q
-1513 C
+1513 